1 MVIITLVIH
10 DSKLHPV
17 LLLDNEKQGT
27 LNYFD
32 DTWTRQLTTG
42 SSVFEFSVYKKTL
55 EGDNPL
61 NHKYQVLNDQ
71 AFVSFVHKDKVQLF
85 NIMQIEETET
95 TVRCYCE
102 NLNLELLNEYCNPYK
117 ATKAMSFEEYL
128 VAFDILNWGAL
139 TIGTNE
145 VNDKKLTLEWTGQD
159 TKLARLL
166 SIANNFDAEI
176 EFETQLHNNHTFKAF
191 IVNVYKEYEEGKS
204 YGVGRDKT
212 DVILRY
218 QKNISGIRKTVDK
231 RQIYNAIR
239 PYGKKTVKGERVI
252 SNPVTRK
259 VTKTVGSNRTYLGG
273 DLKYY
278 GHTIKKANVQAI
290 INYAVQYNILPSGII
305 TQLYLESYWGDS
317 TVGRRDNNWAG
328 MTGGAQTRPSGV
340 KVTTG
345 MARPANEGGTY
356 MHYASVD
363 DFLKDYTYLLAK
375 QGIYNVV
382 GKKNIAD
389 YTKGLFTAGGAKYN
403 YAEAKYQS
411 YTNLMTNIRNGIN
424 KVTGNILDTIDK
436 LWQTPVQPITAVN
449 VARRATKTIQALNE
463 ATRLKGRR
471 IGSGQCYALSGWY
484 AKKLDGAWIDS
495 SIGGIRGRIGGGMAA
510 ALIGTDYNWGAY
522 GWKLERSPNAS
533 NLQAGGIYSVK
544 ANFGAPFY
552 TGQWGH
558 TGIIKS
564 VSSTRVTVLE
574 QNFAGRM
581 YVVENSYEINA
592 FARGLQTV
600 CYPREIAQ
608 GMSVNGA
615 TTQQVSGGTQ
625 ISYEEV
631 VQEAQTESYEEEQI
645 IYIDNSIYKEWK
657 DENGKVEYYLKN
669 GFLYAPLS
677 RDRYPSVLT
686 GNETRDNWI
695 RKDMEVETDSQ
706 DVLMSTALKDLKA
719 HAYPAITYEVD
730 GYVDLEIGDVVRI
743 QDDGYQPPLI
753 LSARVVEQ
761 VLSKDNPNSNKTKF
775 SNFVEKESQLASDL
789 ISDMLRLYD
798 ESIPYEIKLATSN
811 GVAFKN
817 GTGESVLTPSLQ
829 KNGKDYEAVYFYK
842 NGDSLIDIGP
852 SLIVKASDFNHVLNV
867 TVEAYINEELV
878 ATAQVSFTDTE
889 DGTDGVGIKSTSVVY
904 GLSNS
909 ADTQPI
915 LWTGTIPVAGEGQY
929 LWTRKIT
936 DYTDDAKED
945 TIEYTYSFQGKTGV
959 AGTSIKVSKIEYQ
972 VGASGTVTPSGAWL
986 TTIPSVPD
994 GQFLWS
1000 KTTMSDNSV
1009 IYGIS
1014 KQGATGPKGDKGA
1027 DGVAGKDGVGV
1038 KTTTITYG
1046 ISANE
1051 TTQPTNWTTS
1061 VPALVKGQY
1070 LWTKT
1075 VWAYTDSTSETGYVK
1090 TYIAKDGNN
1099 GSDGIAGKDGVGIK
1113 TTTIT
1118 YKASTSGTVT
1128 PNGTWTSAI
1137 PSVPSGQFLWTKT
1150 VWTYTDNTNETGYS
1164 VAKMGEKGDKG
1175 DAGPQG
1181 PTGATGLQG
1190 PKGDQGVIGPTG
1202 ADGKPSYT
1210 HIAYATNSTGTT
1222 GFSVSDNVGK
1232 TYIGMYVD
1240 NLATDST
1247 DPKKYKWNLI
1257 KGADGAQGIAGPAG
1271 KDGKTP
1277 YWHTAY
1283 ANSADGTVDFSVSD
1297 SANKRYI
1304 GQYTDYDAIDSND
1317 PKKYRWTDMIGTVVV
1332 GTNNLING
1340 TKSFSGE
1347 DWFTSATLE
1356 DENISNY
1363 PFTFKKWISA
1373 QKVSHAKDIMVEQGV
1388 TYTFSAYVK
1397 REVAGNLY
1405 FYLYDIADG
1414 FITSDTPREAI
1425 IKNVDSNVRRFE
1437 ITFTPTKTGKIRP
1450 RFAMVSSEQGSFS
1463 TGGFMLVRGNK
1474 TGDWQES
1481 EADKASNLDSKAD
1494 GAFTV
1499 EQLNAIAEEQR
1510 LMKANLEAAAS
1521 LQEVQDKAKELL
1533 DQIKKIEDGQKV
1545 SEQTMISNA
1554 NRVVQIL
1561 AKLENVQL
1569 VTEAITQYMSYSND
1583 GLVIKMK
1590 DGTSSVRVTTDRI
1603 AFYSGG
1609 TETAFISQGYLQIE
1623 SGVFTLRLRI
1633 GSFLFEESSKG
1644 RLQIK
1649 KIRGIGG

>member
-1 MVIITLVIH
+1 
-10 DSKLHPV
+10 
-17 LLLDNEKQGT
+17 
-27 LNYFD
+27 
-32 DTWTRQLTTG
+32 
-42 SSVFEFSVYKKTL
+42 
-55 EGDNPL
+55 
-61 NHKYQVLNDQ
+61 
-71 AFVSFVHKDKVQLF
+71 
-85 NIMQIEETET
+85 
-95 TVRCYCE
+95 
-102 NLNLELLNEYCNPYK
+102 
-117 ATKAMSFEEYL
+117 
-128 VAFDILNWGAL
+128 
-139 TIGTNE
+139 
-145 VNDKKLTLEWTGQD
+145 
-159 TKLARLL
+159 
-166 SIANNFDAEI
+166 
-176 EFETQLHNNHTFKAF
+176 
-191 IVNVYKEYEEGKS
+191 
-204 YGVGRDKT
+204 
-212 DVILRY
+212 
-218 QKNISGIRKTVDK
+218 
-231 RQIYNAIR
+231 
-239 PYGKKTVKGERVI
+239 
-252 SNPVTRK
+252 
-259 VTKTVGSNRTYLGG
+259 
-273 DLKYY
+273 
-278 GHTIKKANVQAI
+278 
-290 INYAVQYNILPSGII
+290 
-305 TQLYLESYWGDS
+305 
-317 TVGRRDNNWAG
+317 
-328 MTGGAQTRPSGV
+328 
-340 KVTTG
+340 
-345 MARPANEGGTY
+345 
-356 MHYASVD
+356 
-363 DFLKDYTYLLAK
+363 
-375 QGIYNVV
+375 
-382 GKKNIAD
+382 
-389 YTKGLFTAGGAKYN
+389 
-403 YAEAKYQS
+403 
-411 YTNLMTNIRNGIN
+411 
-424 KVTGNILDTIDK
+424 
-436 LWQTPVQPITAVN
+436 
-449 VARRATKTIQALNE
+449 
-463 ATRLKGRR
+463 
-471 IGSGQCYALSGWY
+471 
-484 AKKLDGAWIDS
+484 
-495 SIGGIRGRIGGGMAA
+495 
-510 ALIGTDYNWGAY
+510 
-522 GWKLERSPNAS
+522 
-533 NLQAGGIYSVK
+533 
-544 ANFGAPFY
+544 
-552 TGQWGH
+552 
-558 TGIIKS
+558 
-564 VSSTRVTVLE
+564 STRVTVLE

>member
-1 MVIITLVIH
+1 MLTIH
-10 DSKLHPV
+10 GPDLKPV
-17 LLLDNEKQGT
+17 LFLDNDKQGA
-27 LNYFD
+27 LNYFNHK
-32 DTWTRQLTTG
+32 WYRKQKTG
-42 SSVFEFSVYKKTL
+42 SSVLEFSVYKKDL
-55 EGDNPL
+55 LGDSPL
-61 NHKYQVLNDQ
+61 SHKYHVLNDQ
-71 AFVSFVHKDKVQLF
+71 AFVSFVHKGKVQLL
-85 NIMQIEETET
+85 NIMKIDEDEKQID
-95 TVRCYCE
+95 CYCE
-102 NLNLELLNEYCNPYK
+102 NLNLELLNEYCNAYK

-128 VAFDILNWGAL
+128 VQFDILNWGAL
-139 TIGTNE
+139 TVGTNE
-145 VNDKKLTLEWTGQD
+145 VKDKKLTLEWTSQE

-176 EFETQLHNNHTFKAF
+176 EFETKLNFNHTFKQL
-191 IVNVYKEYEEGKS
+191 IINIYKEYEEGKS

-239 PYGKKTVKGERVI
+239 PYGKKTVKGERVV

-259 VTKTVGSNRTYLGG
+259 VTKTVGSNKTYLGG
-273 DLKYY
+273 DIKYY

-305 TQLYLESYWGDS
+305 TQLYLESFWGDS
-317 TVGRRDNNWAG
+317 TVGRRDNNWSG

-345 MARPANEGGTY
+345 MARPANEGGSY

-389 YTKGLFTAGGAKYN
+389 YTKGLFKVGGAKYD
-403 YAEAKYQS
+403 YAAAGYQS

-424 KVTGNILDTIDK
+424 KASGNILNTIDT
-436 LWQTPVQPITAVN
+436 LWQTPVKPITAVN

-510 ALIGTDYNWGAY
+510 ALIGTDYNWGSY
-522 GWKLERSPNAS
+522 GWKLDRSPNAG
-533 NLQAGGIYSVK
+533 NLQAGGIYNVK

-552 TGQWGH
+552 TTSWGH

-564 VSSTRVTVLE
+564 VSKTRVTVLE
-574 QNFAGRM
+574 QNYAGRM
-581 YVVENSYEINA
+581 YVMENSYEINA

-706 DVLMSTALKDLKA
+706 DVLMSTGLKDLKA
-719 HAYPAITYEVD
+719 HAYPAVTYEVD
-730 GYVDLEIGDVVRI
+730 GYVDLELGDVVRI
-743 QDDGYQPPLI
+743 QDDGYEPPLI
-753 LSARVVEQ
+753 LTARVIEQ
-761 VLSKDNPNSNKTKF
+761 EISITNPSSNKTKF

-798 ESIPYEIKLATSN
+798 ESIPYEIQLATSN

-817 GTGESVLTPSLQ
+817 GVGESVLTPSLQ

-842 NGDSLIDIGP
+842 NGDSLIEIGH
-852 SLIVKASDFNHVLNV
+852 SLTVKASDFSHVLNV
-867 TVEAYINEELV
+867 TVEAYVNEELV
-878 ATAQVSFTDTE
+878 ASTQISFTDTE
-889 DGTDGVGIKSTSVVY
+889 DG
-904 GLSNS
+904 
-909 ADTQPI
+909 
-915 LWTGTIPVAGEGQY
+915 
-929 LWTRKIT
+929 
-936 DYTDDAKED
+936 
-945 TIEYTYSFQGKTGV
+945 
-959 AGTSIKVSKIEYQ
+959 
-972 VGASGTVTPSGAWL
+972 
-986 TTIPSVPD
+986 
-994 GQFLWS
+994 
-1000 KTTMSDNSV
+1000 
-1009 IYGIS
+1009 
-1014 KQGATGPKGDKGA
+1014 
-1027 DGVAGKDGVGV
+1027 
-1038 KTTTITYG
+1038 
-1046 ISANE
+1046 
-1051 TTQPTNWTTS
+1051 
-1061 VPALVKGQY
+1061 
-1070 LWTKT
+1070 
-1075 VWAYTDSTSETGYVK
+1075 
-1090 TYIAKDGNN
+1090 
-1099 GSDGIAGKDGVGIK
+1099 
-1113 TTTIT
+1113 
-1118 YKASTSGTVT
+1118 
-1128 PNGTWTSAI
+1128 
-1137 PSVPSGQFLWTKT
+1137 
-1150 VWTYTDNTNETGYS
+1150 
-1164 VAKMGEKGDKG
+1164 EKGD
-1175 DAGPQG
+1175 
-1181 PTGATGLQG
+1181 
-1190 PKGDQGVIGPTG
+1190 
-1202 ADGKPSYT
+1202 DGKSSWT
-1210 HIAYATNSTGTT
+1210 AWANSE
-1222 GFSVSDNVGK
+1222 
-1232 TYIGMYVD
+1232 
-1240 NLATDST
+1240 
-1247 DPKKYKWNLI
+1247 
-1257 KGADGAQGIAGPAG
+1257 
-1271 KDGKTP
+1271 DGK
-1277 YWHTAY
+1277 
-1283 ANSADGTVDFSVSD
+1283 VDFSITESK
-1297 SANKRYI
+1297 NRRFI
-1304 GQYTDYDAIDSND
+1304 GTYTGIEQSTNYLDY
-1317 PKKYRWTDMIGTVVV
+1317 KWTDMVGTVVV
-1332 GTNNLING
+1332 GTNNLIDG
-1340 TKSFSGE
+1340 TKSFVGT

-1356 DENISNY
+1356 DENLSNY
-1363 PFTFKKWISA
+1363 PFTLKKWISG

-1414 FITSDTPREAI
+1414 FITSDTPRETT

-1437 ITFTPTKTGKIRP
+1437 ITFTPTKAGKIRP
-1450 RFAMVSSEQGSFS
+1450 RFAMIASEQGSFS
-1463 TGGFMLVRGNK
+1463 SGGFMLVRGNK

-1545 SEQTMISNA
+1545 SEQTMVSNA

-1561 AKLENVQL
+1561 AKLDDVQL
-1569 VTEAITQYMSYSND
+1569 VTEAITQYMSYSED

-1603 AFYSGG
+1603 SFYSGG
-1609 TETAFISQGYLQIE
+1609 TETAFISQGFLQIE

>member
-145 VNDKKLTLEWTGQD
+145 VKDKRLTLEWTGQD

-166 SIANNFDAEI
+166 SIANNFDAEV

-191 IVNVYKEYEEGKS
+191 IINIYKEYEEGKS
-204 YGVGRDKT
+204 YGVGRDRSDT
-212 DVILRY
+212 VLRY
-218 QKNISGIRKTVDK
+218 QKNIAGITKKLDK

-239 PYGKKTVKGERVI
+239 PYGKKTVKGERVV

-259 VTKTVGSNRTYLGG
+259 VTKTVGSNKTYLGG

-305 TQLYLESYWGDS
+305 TQLYLESFWGDS
-317 TVGRRDNNWAG
+317 TVGRRDNNWSG

-345 MARPANEGGTY
+345 MARPANEGGSY

-382 GKKNIAD
+382 GKKNLAD
-389 YTKGLFTAGGAKYN
+389 YTKGLFRAGGAKYD
-403 YAEAKYQS
+403 YAAAGYQS

-436 LWQTPVQPITAVN
+436 LWQTPIKPITAVN

-522 GWKLERSPNAS
+522 GWKLDRSPNAG
-533 NLQAGGIYSVK
+533 NLQAGGIYNVK

-552 TGQWGH
+552 TTQWGH

-564 VSSTRVTVLE
+564 VSKTRVTVLE
-574 QNFAGRM
+574 QNYAGRM
-581 YVVENSYEINA
+581 YVMENSYEINA

-706 DVLMSTALKDLKA
+706 DVLISTALKDLKA
-719 HAYPAITYEVD
+719 HAYPAVTYEVD
-730 GYVDLEIGDVVRI
+730 GYVDLELGDVVRI
-743 QDDGYQPPLI
+743 QDDGYEPTLI
-753 LSARVVEQ
+753 LTARVIEQ
-761 VLSKDNPNSNKTKF
+761 EISITNPSSNKTKF

-798 ESIPYEIKLATSN
+798 ESIPYEIQLATSN

-817 GTGESVLTPSLQ
+817 GVGESVLTPSLQ

-842 NGDSLIDIGP
+842 NGDSLIEIGP
-852 SLIVKASDFNHVLNV
+852 SLTVKASDFSHVLNI
-867 TVEAYINEELV
+867 TVEAYVNEELV
-878 ATAQVSFTDTE
+878 VSTQISFTDTE
-889 DGTDGVGIKSTSVVY
+889 DGTDG
-904 GLSNS
+904 
-909 ADTQPI
+909 
-915 LWTGTIPVAGEGQY
+915 
-929 LWTRKIT
+929 
-936 DYTDDAKED
+936 
-945 TIEYTYSFQGKTGV
+945 
-959 AGTSIKVSKIEYQ
+959 
-972 VGASGTVTPSGAWL
+972 
-986 TTIPSVPD
+986 
-994 GQFLWS
+994 
-1000 KTTMSDNSV
+1000 
-1009 IYGIS
+1009 
-1014 KQGATGPKGDKGA
+1014 
-1027 DGVAGKDGVGV
+1027 
-1038 KTTTITYG
+1038 
-1046 ISANE
+1046 
-1051 TTQPTNWTTS
+1051 
-1061 VPALVKGQY
+1061 
-1070 LWTKT
+1070 
-1075 VWAYTDSTSETGYVK
+1075 
-1090 TYIAKDGNN
+1090 
-1099 GSDGIAGKDGVGIK
+1099 
-1113 TTTIT
+1113 
-1118 YKASTSGTVT
+1118 
-1128 PNGTWTSAI
+1128 
-1137 PSVPSGQFLWTKT
+1137 
-1150 VWTYTDNTNETGYS
+1150 
-1164 VAKMGEKGDKG
+1164 EKGD
-1175 DAGPQG
+1175 
-1181 PTGATGLQG
+1181 
-1190 PKGDQGVIGPTG
+1190 
-1202 ADGKPSYT
+1202 DGKSSWT
-1210 HIAYATNSTGTT
+1210 AWANSE
-1222 GFSVSDNVGK
+1222 
-1232 TYIGMYVD
+1232 
-1240 NLATDST
+1240 
-1247 DPKKYKWNLI
+1247 
-1257 KGADGAQGIAGPAG
+1257 
-1271 KDGKTP
+1271 DGK
-1277 YWHTAY
+1277 
-1283 ANSADGTVDFSVSD
+1283 VDFSITESK
-1297 SANKRYI
+1297 NRRFI
-1304 GQYTDYDAIDSND
+1304 GTYTGIEQSTNYLDY
-1317 PKKYRWTDMIGTVVV
+1317 KWTDMVGTVVV
-1332 GTNNLING
+1332 GTNNLIDG
-1340 TKSFSGE
+1340 TKSFVGS

-1363 PFTFKKWISA
+1363 PFTFKKWISG
-1373 QKVSHAKDIMVEQGV
+1373 QKVSHAKDIIVEQGV

-1414 FITSDTPREAI
+1414 FITSDTARETI
-1425 IKNVDSNVRRFE
+1425 IKNVNSNVRRFE
-1437 ITFTPTKTGKIRP
+1437 ITFTPAKTGKIRP

-1463 TGGFMLVRGNK
+1463 SGGFMLVRGNK

-1494 GAFTV
+1494 GGFTV

-1545 SEQTMISNA
+1545 SEQTMVSNA

-1561 AKLENVQL
+1561 AKLDDVQL
-1569 VTEAITQYMSYSND
+1569 VTEAITQYMSYSED

-1603 AFYSGG
+1603 SFYSGG
-1609 TETAFISQGYLQIE
+1609 TETAFISQGFLQIE

>member
-32 DTWTRQLTTG
+32 DAWTRQLTTG
-42 SSVFEFSVYKKTL
+42 SSVFEFTVYKKTL

-145 VNDKKLTLEWTGQD
+145 VKDKKLTLEWTGQD

-204 YGVGRDKT
+204 YGVGRDRSDT
-212 DVILRY
+212 VLRY
-218 QKNISGIRKTVDK
+218 QKNIAGITKKLDK

-239 PYGKKTVKGERVI
+239 PYGKKTVKGERVV

-259 VTKTVGSNRTYLGG
+259 VTKAVGSNRTYLGG
-273 DLKYY
+273 DIKYY

-345 MARPANEGGTY
+345 MARPAREGGTY

-382 GKKNIAD
+382 VKKNIAD
-389 YTKGLFTAGGAKYN
+389 YTKGLFRAGGAKYD
-403 YAEAKYQS
+403 YAAAGYQS

-522 GWKLERSPNAS
+522 GWKLDRSPNAG
-533 NLQAGGIYSVK
+533 NLQAGGIYNVK

-552 TGQWGH
+552 TTQWGH

-564 VSSTRVTVLE
+564 VSKTRVTVLE
-574 QNFAGRM
+574 QNYAGRM
-581 YVVENSYEINA
+581 YVMENSYEINA

-842 NGDSLIDIGP
+842 NGDSLIDVGP

-867 TVEAYINEELV
+867 TVEAYLNEELV
-878 ATAQVSFTDTE
+878 ASTQISFTDTE
-889 DGTDGVGIKSTSVVY
+889 DG
-904 GLSNS
+904 
-909 ADTQPI
+909 AD
-915 LWTGTIPVAGEGQY
+915 
-929 LWTRKIT
+929 
-936 DYTDDAKED
+936 
-945 TIEYTYSFQGKTGV
+945 
-959 AGTSIKVSKIEYQ
+959 
-972 VGASGTVTPSGAWL
+972 
-986 TTIPSVPD
+986 
-994 GQFLWS
+994 
-1000 KTTMSDNSV
+1000 
-1009 IYGIS
+1009 
-1014 KQGATGPKGDKGA
+1014 
-1027 DGVAGKDGVGV
+1027 GKDG
-1038 KTTTITYG
+1038 
-1046 ISANE
+1046 A
-1051 TTQPTNWTTS
+1051 P
-1061 VPALVKGQY
+1061 
-1070 LWTKT
+1070 
-1075 VWAYTDSTSETGYVK
+1075 
-1090 TYIAKDGNN
+1090 
-1099 GSDGIAGKDGVGIK
+1099 
-1113 TTTIT
+1113 
-1118 YKASTSGTVT
+1118 
-1128 PNGTWTSAI
+1128 
-1137 PSVPSGQFLWTKT
+1137 
-1150 VWTYTDNTNETGYS
+1150 
-1164 VAKMGEKGDKG
+1164 
-1175 DAGPQG
+1175 GPQG
-1181 PTGATGLQG
+1181 PPGVNGLQG
-1190 PKGDQGVIGPTG
+1190 PKGDQGIQGPAG
-1202 ADGKPSYT
+1202 ADGKATYT
-1210 HIAYATNSTGTT
+1210 HIAYALDENGST

-1240 NLATDST
+1240 DNAIDSN

-1257 KGADGAQGIAGPAG
+1257 KGADGARGIQGPAG
-1271 KDGKTP
+1271 ADGKTP
-1277 YWHTAY
+1277 YWHVAY

-1304 GQYTDYDAIDSND
+1304 GQYTDYDAIDSSD
-1317 PKKYRWTDMIGTVVV
+1317 PKKYKWTDMIGTVVV
-1332 GTNNLING
+1332 GTNNLIDG

-1363 PFTFKKWISA
+1363 PFTFKKWISG

-1397 REVAGNLY
+1397 REQAGNLY
-1405 FYLYDIADG
+1405 FYLYETTDG
-1414 FITSDTPREAI
+1414 FITSDTPRETT

-1450 RFAMVSSEQGSFS
+1450 RFAMIASEQGSFS
-1463 TGGFMLVRGNK
+1463 SGGFMLVRGNK

-1494 GAFTV
+1494 GDFTV
-1499 EQLNAIAEEQR
+1499 EQLNKLAERARIAEAELQS
-1510 LMKANLEAAAS
+1510 KATLDTVNDWVKA
-1521 LQEVQDKAKELL
+1521 LQDEIKAREG
-1533 DQIKKIEDGQKV
+1533 GQKL
-1545 SEQTMISNA
+1545 SEQKLIDFSNRMIA
-1554 NRVVQIL
+1554 VQQTIGEMQIRTDFVN
-1561 AKLENVQL
+1561 KF
-1569 VTEAITQYMSYSND
+1569 MSQSED
-1583 GLVIKMK
+1583 GLVIGQK
-1590 DGTSSVRVTTDRI
+1590 DGTSSVRVDNDRI
-1603 AFYSGG
+1603 SFYSSGKEVAYIAQSVLVIDSG
-1609 TETAFISQGYLQIE
+1609 IFTTKLQI
-1623 SGVFTLRLRI
+1623 GRYRI
-1633 GSFLFEESSKG
+1633 EQYELNADINVVRYVG
-1644 RLQIK
+1644 
-1649 KIRGIGG
+1649 

>member
-145 VNDKKLTLEWTGQD
+145 VKDKKLTLEWTGQD

-176 EFETQLHNNHTFKAF
+176 EFETQLHNNYTFKAF
-191 IVNVYKEYEEGKS
+191 IINIYKEYEEGKS
-204 YGVGRDKT
+204 YGVGRDRSDT
-212 DVILRY
+212 VLRY
-218 QKNISGIRKTVDK
+218 QKNIAGITKKLDK

-239 PYGKKTVKGERVI
+239 PYGKKTVKGERVV

-259 VTKTVGSNRTYLGG
+259 VTKTVGSNKTYLGG
-273 DLKYY
+273 DIKYY

-305 TQLYLESYWGDS
+305 TQLYLESFWGDS
-317 TVGRRDNNWAG
+317 TVGRRDNNWSG

-389 YTKGLFTAGGAKYN
+389 YTKGLFRAGGAKYD
-403 YAEAKYQS
+403 YAAAGYQS

-424 KVTGNILDTIDK
+424 KVTGNILNTIDK

-449 VARRATKTIQALNE
+449 VARRATKTMQALNE

-522 GWKLERSPNAS
+522 GWKLDRSPNAG
-533 NLQAGGIYSVK
+533 NLQAGGIYNVK

-552 TGQWGH
+552 TTQWGH

-564 VSSTRVTVLE
+564 VSKTRVTVLE
-574 QNFAGRM
+574 QNFVGRM
-581 YVVENSYEINA
+581 YVVENSYDINS
-592 FARGLQTV
+592 FASGLQTV

-615 TTQQVSGGTQ
+615 TTQQVTGGTQ

-631 VQEAQTESYEEEQI
+631 VQEARTETYEEEQI
-645 IYIDNSIYKEWK
+645 IYIDNYIYKEWK

-706 DVLMSTALKDLKA
+706 EVLMSTGLKDLKA

-730 GYVDLEIGDVVRI
+730 GYVDLELGDVVRI
-743 QDDGYQPPLI
+743 QDDGYEPPLI
-753 LSARVVEQ
+753 LTARVVEQ
-761 VLSKDNPNSNKTKF
+761 EISITNPSSNKTKF

-852 SLIVKASDFNHVLNV
+852 SLIVKASDFNHVLNI
-867 TVEAYINEELV
+867 TVEAYLNEELV
-878 ATAQVSFTDTE
+878 ASTQISFTDTE
-889 DGTDGVGIKSTSVVY
+889 DG
-904 GLSNS
+904 
-909 ADTQPI
+909 AD
-915 LWTGTIPVAGEGQY
+915 
-929 LWTRKIT
+929 
-936 DYTDDAKED
+936 
-945 TIEYTYSFQGKTGV
+945 
-959 AGTSIKVSKIEYQ
+959 
-972 VGASGTVTPSGAWL
+972 
-986 TTIPSVPD
+986 
-994 GQFLWS
+994 
-1000 KTTMSDNSV
+1000 
-1009 IYGIS
+1009 
-1014 KQGATGPKGDKGA
+1014 
-1027 DGVAGKDGVGV
+1027 GKDGL
-1038 KTTTITYG
+1038 
-1046 ISANE
+1046 
-1051 TTQPTNWTTS
+1051 P
-1061 VPALVKGQY
+1061 
-1070 LWTKT
+1070 
-1075 VWAYTDSTSETGYVK
+1075 
-1090 TYIAKDGNN
+1090 
-1099 GSDGIAGKDGVGIK
+1099 
-1113 TTTIT
+1113 
-1118 YKASTSGTVT
+1118 
-1128 PNGTWTSAI
+1128 
-1137 PSVPSGQFLWTKT
+1137 
-1150 VWTYTDNTNETGYS
+1150 
-1164 VAKMGEKGDKG
+1164 
-1175 DAGPQG
+1175 GPQG
-1181 PTGATGLQG
+1181 PPGIDGLQG
-1190 PKGDQGVIGPTG
+1190 PRGEQGIPGPAG
-1202 ADGKPSYT
+1202 ADGKATYT
-1210 HIAYATNSTGTT
+1210 HIAYALDETGTT
-1222 GFSVSDNVGK
+1222 GFSVSDNTGK

-1240 NLATDST
+1240 DNIIDSN

-1257 KGADGAQGIAGPAG
+1257 KGADGARGIQGPAG
-1271 KDGKTP
+1271 ADGKTP
-1277 YWHTAY
+1277 YWHVAY
-1283 ANSADGTVDFSVSD
+1283 ANSSDGKTDFSVTD
-1297 SANKRYI
+1297 SLNKRYI
-1304 GQYTDYDAIDSND
+1304 GQYTDYIAIDSSD
-1317 PKKYRWTDMIGTVVV
+1317 PTKYRWTDMVGTVVV
-1332 GTNNLING
+1332 GTNNLIDG
-1340 TKSFSGE
+1340 TKSFVGS

-1363 PFTFKKWISA
+1363 PFTFKKWISG
-1373 QKVSHAKDIMVEQGV
+1373 QKVSHAKDIIVEQGV

-1414 FITSDTPREAI
+1414 FITSDTPRETI

-1437 ITFTPTKTGKIRP
+1437 ITFTPTKTGRIRP

-1463 TGGFMLVRGNK
+1463 SGGFMLVRGNK

-1494 GAFTV
+1494 EAFTV
-1499 EQLNAIAEEQR
+1499 EQLNALAERARIAEAELQS
-1510 LMKANLEAAAS
+1510 KATLDTVNDWVKA
-1521 LQEVQDKAKELL
+1521 LQDEIKAREG
-1533 DQIKKIEDGQKV
+1533 GQKL
-1545 SEQTMISNA
+1545 SEQKLIDFSNRMIA
-1554 NRVVQIL
+1554 VQQTIGEMQIRTDFVN
-1561 AKLENVQL
+1561 KF
-1569 VTEAITQYMSYSND
+1569 MSQSED
-1583 GLVIKMK
+1583 GLVIGQK
-1590 DGTSSVRVTTDRI
+1590 DGTSSVRVDNDRI
-1603 AFYSGG
+1603 SFYSSGKEVAYIAQSVLVIDSG
-1609 TETAFISQGYLQIE
+1609 IFTTKLQI
-1623 SGVFTLRLRI
+1623 GRYRI
-1633 GSFLFEESSKG
+1633 EQYELNPDINVVRYVG
-1644 RLQIK
+1644 
-1649 KIRGIGG
+1649 

>member
-17 LLLDNEKQGT
+17 LLLDNDKQGA
-27 LNYFD
+27 LNYYD
-32 DTWTRQLTTG
+32 DLWTRQLTTG
-42 SSVFEFSVYKKTL
+42 SSAFEFSVYKK
-55 EGDNPL
+55 DNPL
-61 NHKYQVLNDQ
+61 NHKYHALNDQ
-71 AFVSFVHKDKVQLF
+71 AFVSFVHKGKVQLF
-85 NIMQIEETET
+85 NIMQVEETET
-95 TVRCYCE
+95 KIRCLCE
-102 NLNLELLNEYCNPYK
+102 NLNLELLNEYCNAYK

-128 VAFDILNWGAL
+128 VEFDILNWGAL

-145 VNDKKLTLEWTGQD
+145 VKDKKLTLEWTGQD

-166 SIANNFDAEI
+166 SIANNFDAEV

-191 IVNVYKEYEEGKS
+191 IINIYKEYEEGKS
-204 YGVGRDKT
+204 YGVGRDRSDT
-212 DVILRY
+212 VLRY
-218 QKNISGIRKTVDK
+218 QKNIAGITKKLDK

-239 PYGKKTVKGERVI
+239 PYGKKTVKGERVV

-273 DLKYY
+273 DIKYY

-317 TVGRRDNNWAG
+317 TVGRRDNNWSG

-389 YTKGLFTAGGAKYN
+389 YTKGLFRAGGAKYD
-403 YAEAKYQS
+403 YAAAGYQS

-510 ALIGTDYNWGAY
+510 ALIGTDYNWGSY
-522 GWKLERSPNAS
+522 GWKVDKSPNAG
-533 NLQAGGIYSVK
+533 NLKAGGIYNVR
-544 ANFGAPFY
+544 ANRGAPFY
-552 TGQWGH
+552 TTGWGH

-564 VSSTRVTVLE
+564 VSKTRVTVLE
-574 QNFAGRM
+574 QNFVGRM
-581 YVVENSYEINA
+581 YVVENSYDINS
-592 FARGLQTV
+592 FASGLQTV

-615 TTQQVSGGTQ
+615 TTQQITGGTQ

-631 VQEAQTESYEEEQI
+631 VQEAQTETYEEEQI

-706 DVLMSTALKDLKA
+706 DVLISTALKDLKA
-719 HAYPAITYEVD
+719 HAYPAVTYEVD
-730 GYVDLEIGDVVRI
+730 GYVDLELGDVVRI
-743 QDDGYQPPLI
+743 QDDGYEPPLI
-753 LSARVVEQ
+753 LTARVVEQ
-761 VLSKDNPNSNKTKF
+761 EISITNPSSNKTKF

-817 GTGESVLTPSLQ
+817 GTGESVLNPSLQ

-852 SLIVKASDFNHVLNV
+852 SLIVKASDFNHVLNI
-867 TVEAYINEELV
+867 TVEAYVNEELV
-878 ATAQVSFTDTE
+878 ASTQISFTDTE
-889 DGTDGVGIKSTSVVY
+889 DG
-904 GLSNS
+904 
-909 ADTQPI
+909 
-915 LWTGTIPVAGEGQY
+915 
-929 LWTRKIT
+929 
-936 DYTDDAKED
+936 
-945 TIEYTYSFQGKTGV
+945 
-959 AGTSIKVSKIEYQ
+959 
-972 VGASGTVTPSGAWL
+972 
-986 TTIPSVPD
+986 
-994 GQFLWS
+994 
-1000 KTTMSDNSV
+1000 
-1009 IYGIS
+1009 
-1014 KQGATGPKGDKGA
+1014 
-1027 DGVAGKDGVGV
+1027 
-1038 KTTTITYG
+1038 
-1046 ISANE
+1046 
-1051 TTQPTNWTTS
+1051 
-1061 VPALVKGQY
+1061 
-1070 LWTKT
+1070 
-1075 VWAYTDSTSETGYVK
+1075 
-1090 TYIAKDGNN
+1090 
-1099 GSDGIAGKDGVGIK
+1099 
-1113 TTTIT
+1113 
-1118 YKASTSGTVT
+1118 
-1128 PNGTWTSAI
+1128 
-1137 PSVPSGQFLWTKT
+1137 
-1150 VWTYTDNTNETGYS
+1150 
-1164 VAKMGEKGDKG
+1164 EKGD
-1175 DAGPQG
+1175 
-1181 PTGATGLQG
+1181 
-1190 PKGDQGVIGPTG
+1190 
-1202 ADGKPSYT
+1202 DGKSSWT
-1210 HIAYATNSTGTT
+1210 AWANSE
-1222 GFSVSDNVGK
+1222 
-1232 TYIGMYVD
+1232 
-1240 NLATDST
+1240 
-1247 DPKKYKWNLI
+1247 
-1257 KGADGAQGIAGPAG
+1257 
-1271 KDGKTP
+1271 DGK
-1277 YWHTAY
+1277 
-1283 ANSADGTVDFSVSD
+1283 VDFSITESK
-1297 SANKRYI
+1297 NRRFI
-1304 GQYTDYDAIDSND
+1304 GTYTGIEQSTNYLDY
-1317 PKKYRWTDMIGTVVV
+1317 KWTDMVGTVVV
-1332 GTNNLING
+1332 GTNNLIDG
-1340 TKSFSGE
+1340 TKSFVGS

-1363 PFTFKKWISA
+1363 PFTFKKWISG
-1373 QKVSHAKDIMVEQGV
+1373 QKVSHAKDIIVDQGV

-1414 FITSDTPREAI
+1414 FITSDTPRETI

-1450 RFAMVSSEQGSFS
+1450 LFAMVSSEQGSFS
-1463 TGGFMLVRGNK
+1463 SGGFMLVRGNK

-1499 EQLNAIAEEQR
+1499 EQLNALAERARIAEAELQS
-1510 LMKANLEAAAS
+1510 KATLDTVNDWVKA
-1521 LQEVQDKAKELL
+1521 LQDEIKARE
-1533 DQIKKIEDGQKV
+1533 EGQKL
-1545 SEQTMISNA
+1545 SEQKLIDSSNRMIA
-1554 NRVVQIL
+1554 VQQTIGEMQVRTDFVN
-1561 AKLENVQL
+1561 KF
-1569 VTEAITQYMSYSND
+1569 MSQSED
-1583 GLVIKMK
+1583 GLVIGQK
-1590 DGTSSVRVTTDRI
+1590 DGTSSVRVDNDRI
-1603 AFYSGG
+1603 SFYSSGKEVAYIAQSVLVIDSG
-1609 TETAFISQGYLQIE
+1609 IFTTKLQI
-1623 SGVFTLRLRI
+1623 GRYRI
-1633 GSFLFEESSKG
+1633 EQYELNPDINVVRYVG
-1644 RLQIK
+1644 
-1649 KIRGIGG
+1649 

>member
-1 MVIITLVIH
+1 M
-10 DSKLHPV
+10 
-17 LLLDNEKQGT
+17 DNDKQGA
-27 LNYFD
+27 LNYFNHK
-32 DTWTRQLTTG
+32 WYRKQKTG
-42 SSVFEFSVYKKTL
+42 SSVLEFSVYKKDL
-55 EGDNPL
+55 LGDSPL
-61 NHKYQVLNDQ
+61 SHKYHVLNDQ
-71 AFVSFVHKDKVQLF
+71 AFVSFVHKGKVQLL
-85 NIMQIEETET
+85 NIMKIDEDEKQID
-95 TVRCYCE
+95 CYCE
-102 NLNLELLNEYCNPYK
+102 NLNLELLNEYCNAYK

-128 VAFDILNWGAL
+128 VQFDILSWGAL
-139 TIGTNE
+139 TVGTNE
-145 VNDKKLTLEWTGQD
+145 VKDKKLTLEWTSQE

-176 EFETQLHNNHTFKAF
+176 EFETKLNFNHTFKQL
-191 IVNVYKEYEEGKS
+191 IINIYKEYEEGKS

-317 TVGRRDNNWAG
+317 AVGRRDNNWAG

-389 YTKGLFTAGGAKYN
+389 YTKGLFKVGGAKYD
-403 YAEAKYQS
+403 YAAAGYQS

-424 KVTGNILDTIDK
+424 KASGNILNTIDT
-436 LWQTPVQPITAVN
+436 LWQTPVKPITSATT
-449 VARRATKTIQALNE
+449 AKRATKTIQAINE
-463 ATRLKGRR
+463 ATKLKGRR

-495 SIGGIRGRIGGGMAA
+495 SIGGIRGRIGDGMAA

-522 GWKLERSPNAS
+522 GWKVDKSPNAG
-533 NLQAGGIYSVK
+533 NLKAGGIYNVR
-544 ANFGAPFY
+544 ANRGAPFY
-552 TGQWGH
+552 TTGWGH

-564 VSSTRVTVLE
+564 VSKTRVTVLE

-608 GMSVNGA
+608 GMAVNGA

-706 DVLMSTALKDLKA
+706 DVLISTALKDLKA

-730 GYVDLEIGDVVRI
+730 GYVDLELGDVVRI
-743 QDDGYQPPLI
+743 QDDGYEPPLI
-753 LSARVVEQ
+753 LTARVTEQ
-761 VLSKDNPNSNKTKF
+761 EISSTNPNSNKTKF
-775 SNFVEKESQLASDL
+775 SNFVEKESQLATDL

-798 ESIPYEIKLATSN
+798 ESIPYEITLATSN

-852 SLIVKASDFNHVLNV
+852 SLIVKASDFNHVLNI
-867 TVEAYINEELV
+867 TVEAYLNEELV
-878 ATAQVSFTDTE
+878 ASTQISFTDTE
-889 DGTDGVGIKSTSVVY
+889 DG
-904 GLSNS
+904 
-909 ADTQPI
+909 
-915 LWTGTIPVAGEGQY
+915 
-929 LWTRKIT
+929 
-936 DYTDDAKED
+936 
-945 TIEYTYSFQGKTGV
+945 
-959 AGTSIKVSKIEYQ
+959 
-972 VGASGTVTPSGAWL
+972 
-986 TTIPSVPD
+986 
-994 GQFLWS
+994 
-1000 KTTMSDNSV
+1000 
-1009 IYGIS
+1009 
-1014 KQGATGPKGDKGA
+1014 
-1027 DGVAGKDGVGV
+1027 
-1038 KTTTITYG
+1038 
-1046 ISANE
+1046 
-1051 TTQPTNWTTS
+1051 
-1061 VPALVKGQY
+1061 
-1070 LWTKT
+1070 
-1075 VWAYTDSTSETGYVK
+1075 
-1090 TYIAKDGNN
+1090 
-1099 GSDGIAGKDGVGIK
+1099 
-1113 TTTIT
+1113 
-1118 YKASTSGTVT
+1118 
-1128 PNGTWTSAI
+1128 
-1137 PSVPSGQFLWTKT
+1137 
-1150 VWTYTDNTNETGYS
+1150 
-1164 VAKMGEKGDKG
+1164 EKGD
-1175 DAGPQG
+1175 
-1181 PTGATGLQG
+1181 
-1190 PKGDQGVIGPTG
+1190 
-1202 ADGKPSYT
+1202 DGKSSWT
-1210 HIAYATNSTGTT
+1210 AWANSE
-1222 GFSVSDNVGK
+1222 
-1232 TYIGMYVD
+1232 
-1240 NLATDST
+1240 
-1247 DPKKYKWNLI
+1247 
-1257 KGADGAQGIAGPAG
+1257 
-1271 KDGKTP
+1271 DGK
-1277 YWHTAY
+1277 
-1283 ANSADGTVDFSVSD
+1283 VDFSITESK
-1297 SANKRYI
+1297 NRRFI
-1304 GQYTDYDAIDSND
+1304 GTYTGIEQSTNYLDY
-1317 PKKYRWTDMIGTVVV
+1317 KWTDMVGTVVV
-1332 GTNNLING
+1332 GTNNLIDG
-1340 TKSFSGE
+1340 TKSFVGT

-1356 DENISNY
+1356 DENLSNY
-1363 PFTFKKWISA
+1363 PFTLKKWTSG
-1373 QKVSHAKDIMVEQGV
+1373 QKVSHTKDIMVEQGV
-1388 TYTFSAYVK
+1388 TYTFSAYIK
-1397 REVAGNLY
+1397 REQAGNLY
-1405 FYLYDIADG
+1405 FYLYDETDG
-1414 FITSDTPREAI
+1414 FITSDTQRETI
-1425 IKNVDSNVRRFE
+1425 IKNVDSSLRRFE
-1437 ITFTPTKTGKIRP
+1437 ITFTPAKTGKIRP

-1463 TGGFMLVRGNK
+1463 SGGFMLVRGNK

-1499 EQLNAIAEEQR
+1499 EQLNALAERARIAETELQA
-1510 LMKANLEAAAS
+1510 KATLETVNEWVQA
-1521 LQEVQDKAKELL
+1521 LQDEIKAR
-1533 DQIKKIEDGQKV
+1533 QAGQKI
-1545 SEQTMISNA
+1545 SEQKLIEASNRMVA
-1554 NRVVQIL
+1554 VQQNIGEMQIRTDFVN
-1561 AKLENVQL
+1561 KF
-1569 VTEAITQYMSYSND
+1569 MSQSED
-1583 GLVIKMK
+1583 GLVIGQK
-1590 DGTSSVRVTTDRI
+1590 DGTSSVRVDNDRI
-1603 AFYSGG
+1603 SFYSSGKEVAYIAQSVLVIDSG
-1609 TETAFISQGYLQIE
+1609 IFTTKLQI
-1623 SGVFTLRLRI
+1623 GRYRI
-1633 GSFLFEESSKG
+1633 EQYELNADINVVRYVG
-1644 RLQIK
+1644 
-1649 KIRGIGG
+1649 

>member
-1 MVIITLVIH
+1 MVVITLVIH
-10 DSKLHPV
+10 DAKLHPV
-17 LLLDNEKQGT
+17 LLLDNERQGA
-27 LNYFD
+27 LNYYD
-32 DTWTRQLTTG
+32 DLWTRQLTTG

-55 EGDNPL
+55 LGDNPL

-71 AFVSFVHKDKVQLF
+71 AFVSFVHNDKVQLF
-85 NIMQIEETET
+85 NIMQVEETET
-95 TVRCYCE
+95 TIRCFCE
-102 NLNLELLNEYCNPYK
+102 NLNLELLNEYCNAYK

-128 VAFDILNWGAL
+128 VQFDILNWGAL

-145 VNDKKLTLEWTGQD
+145 VKDKKLTLEWTGQD

-191 IVNVYKEYEEGKS
+191 IINIYKEYEEGKS
-204 YGVGRDKT
+204 YGVGRDRSDT
-212 DVILRY
+212 VLRY
-218 QKNISGIRKTVDK
+218 QKNISGITKKLDK

-259 VTKTVGSNRTYLGG
+259 VTKAVGSNRTYLGG
-273 DLKYY
+273 DIKYY

-389 YTKGLFTAGGAKYN
+389 YTKGLFRAGGAKYD
-403 YAEAKYQS
+403 YAAAGYQS

-424 KVTGNILDTIDK
+424 KVTGNILNTIDK

-449 VARRATKTIQALNE
+449 VARRATKTMQALNE

-522 GWKLERSPNAS
+522 GWKVDKSPNAG
-533 NLQAGGIYSVK
+533 NLKAGGIYNVR
-544 ANFGAPFY
+544 ANRGAPFY
-552 TGQWGH
+552 TTGWGH

-564 VSSTRVTVLE
+564 VSKTRVTVLE

-608 GMSVNGA
+608 GMAVNGA

-706 DVLMSTALKDLKA
+706 EVLMSTGLKDLKA

-730 GYVDLEIGDVVRI
+730 GYVDLELGDVVRI
-743 QDDGYQPPLI
+743 QDDGYEPPLI
-753 LSARVVEQ
+753 LTARVVEQ
-761 VLSKDNPNSNKTKF
+761 EISITNPSSNKTKF

-842 NGDSLIDIGP
+842 NGDSLIDVGP
-852 SLIVKASDFNHVLNV
+852 SLTVKASDFNHVLNI
-867 TVEAYINEELV
+867 TVEAYVNEELV
-878 ATAQVSFTDTE
+878 ASTQISFTDTE
-889 DGTDGVGIKSTSVVY
+889 DG
-904 GLSNS
+904 
-909 ADTQPI
+909 
-915 LWTGTIPVAGEGQY
+915 
-929 LWTRKIT
+929 
-936 DYTDDAKED
+936 
-945 TIEYTYSFQGKTGV
+945 
-959 AGTSIKVSKIEYQ
+959 
-972 VGASGTVTPSGAWL
+972 
-986 TTIPSVPD
+986 
-994 GQFLWS
+994 
-1000 KTTMSDNSV
+1000 
-1009 IYGIS
+1009 
-1014 KQGATGPKGDKGA
+1014 
-1027 DGVAGKDGVGV
+1027 
-1038 KTTTITYG
+1038 
-1046 ISANE
+1046 
-1051 TTQPTNWTTS
+1051 
-1061 VPALVKGQY
+1061 
-1070 LWTKT
+1070 
-1075 VWAYTDSTSETGYVK
+1075 
-1090 TYIAKDGNN
+1090 
-1099 GSDGIAGKDGVGIK
+1099 
-1113 TTTIT
+1113 
-1118 YKASTSGTVT
+1118 
-1128 PNGTWTSAI
+1128 
-1137 PSVPSGQFLWTKT
+1137 
-1150 VWTYTDNTNETGYS
+1150 
-1164 VAKMGEKGDKG
+1164 EKGD
-1175 DAGPQG
+1175 
-1181 PTGATGLQG
+1181 
-1190 PKGDQGVIGPTG
+1190 
-1202 ADGKPSYT
+1202 DGKSSWT
-1210 HIAYATNSTGTT
+1210 AWANSE
-1222 GFSVSDNVGK
+1222 
-1232 TYIGMYVD
+1232 
-1240 NLATDST
+1240 
-1247 DPKKYKWNLI
+1247 
-1257 KGADGAQGIAGPAG
+1257 
-1271 KDGKTP
+1271 DGK
-1277 YWHTAY
+1277 
-1283 ANSADGTVDFSVSD
+1283 VDFSITESK
-1297 SANKRYI
+1297 NRRFI
-1304 GQYTDYDAIDSND
+1304 GTYTGIEQSTNYLDY
-1317 PKKYRWTDMIGTVVV
+1317 KWTDMVGTVVV
-1332 GTNNLING
+1332 GTNNLIDG
-1340 TKSFSGE
+1340 TKSFFGT

-1356 DENISNY
+1356 DENLSNY
-1363 PFTFKKWISA
+1363 PFTLKKWISG

-1414 FITSDTPREAI
+1414 FITSDTPRETI
-1425 IKNVDSNVRRFE
+1425 IKNVDSSLRRFE

-1463 TGGFMLVRGNK
+1463 SGGFMLVRGNK

-1481 EADKASNLDSKAD
+1481 EVDKASNLDSKAD
-1494 GAFTV
+1494 GDFTV
-1499 EQLNAIAEEQR
+1499 EQLNKLAERARIAEAELQS
-1510 LMKANLEAAAS
+1510 KATLDTVNGWVKA
-1521 LQEVQDKAKELL
+1521 LQDEIKARE
-1533 DQIKKIEDGQKV
+1533 EGQKL
-1545 SEQTMISNA
+1545 SEQKLIDASNRMIA
-1554 NRVVQIL
+1554 VQQTIGEMQVRTDFVN
-1561 AKLENVQL
+1561 KF
-1569 VTEAITQYMSYSND
+1569 MSQSED
-1583 GLVIKMK
+1583 GLVIGQK
-1590 DGTSSVRVTTDRI
+1590 DGTSSVRVDNDRI
-1603 AFYSGG
+1603 SFYSSGKEVAYIAQSVLVIDSG
-1609 TETAFISQGYLQIE
+1609 IFTTKLQI
-1623 SGVFTLRLRI
+1623 GRYRI
-1633 GSFLFEESSKG
+1633 EQYELNPDINVVRYVG
-1644 RLQIK
+1644 
-1649 KIRGIGG
+1649 

>member
-145 VNDKKLTLEWTGQD
+145 VKDKKLTLEWTGQD

-176 EFETQLHNNHTFKAF
+176 EFETQLHNNYTFKAF
-191 IVNVYKEYEEGKS
+191 IINIYKEYEEGKS
-204 YGVGRDKT
+204 YGVGRDRSDT
-212 DVILRY
+212 VLRY
-218 QKNISGIRKTVDK
+218 QKNIAGITKKLDK

-239 PYGKKTVKGERVI
+239 PYGKKTVKGERVV

-259 VTKTVGSNRTYLGG
+259 VTKTVGSNKTYLGG
-273 DLKYY
+273 DIKYY

-305 TQLYLESYWGDS
+305 TQLYLESFWGDS
-317 TVGRRDNNWAG
+317 TVGKRDNNWAG
-328 MTGGAQTRPSGV
+328 MSGGAQTRPSGV

-389 YTKGLFTAGGAKYN
+389 YTKGLFRAGGAKYD
-403 YAEAKYQS
+403 YAAAGYQS

-449 VARRATKTIQALNE
+449 VARRATKTMQALNE

-510 ALIGTDYNWGAY
+510 ALIGTDYNWGSY
-522 GWKLERSPNAS
+522 GWKVDKSPNAG
-533 NLQAGGIYSVK
+533 NLKAGGIYNVR
-544 ANFGAPFY
+544 ANRGAPFY
-552 TGQWGH
+552 TTGWGH

-564 VSSTRVTVLE
+564 VSKTRVTVLE
-574 QNFAGRM
+574 QNFVGRM
-581 YVVENSYEINA
+581 YVVENSYDINS
-592 FARGLQTV
+592 FASGLQTV

-615 TTQQVSGGTQ
+615 TTQQITGGTQ

-631 VQEAQTESYEEEQI
+631 VQEAQTETYEEEQI

-706 DVLMSTALKDLKA
+706 DVLISTALKDLKA
-719 HAYPAITYEVD
+719 HAYPAVTYEVD
-730 GYVDLEIGDVVRI
+730 GYVDLELGDVVRI
-743 QDDGYQPPLI
+743 QDDGYEPPLI
-753 LSARVVEQ
+753 LTARVTEQ
-761 VLSKDNPNSNKTKF
+761 EISITNPSSNKTKF

-798 ESIPYEIKLATSN
+798 ESIPYDIQLATSN

-817 GTGESVLTPSLQ
+817 GVGESVLTPNLQ
-829 KNGKDYEAVYFYK
+829 KNGKDYDAIYFYK
-842 NGDSLIDIGP
+842 NGDSLIEIGP
-852 SLIVKASDFNHVLNV
+852 SLTVKASDFNHVLNI
-867 TVEAYINEELV
+867 TVEAYVNEELV
-878 ATAQVSFTDTE
+878 ASTQISFTDTE
-889 DGTDGVGIKSTSVVY
+889 DG
-904 GLSNS
+904 
-909 ADTQPI
+909 
-915 LWTGTIPVAGEGQY
+915 
-929 LWTRKIT
+929 
-936 DYTDDAKED
+936 
-945 TIEYTYSFQGKTGV
+945 
-959 AGTSIKVSKIEYQ
+959 
-972 VGASGTVTPSGAWL
+972 
-986 TTIPSVPD
+986 
-994 GQFLWS
+994 
-1000 KTTMSDNSV
+1000 
-1009 IYGIS
+1009 
-1014 KQGATGPKGDKGA
+1014 
-1027 DGVAGKDGVGV
+1027 
-1038 KTTTITYG
+1038 
-1046 ISANE
+1046 
-1051 TTQPTNWTTS
+1051 
-1061 VPALVKGQY
+1061 
-1070 LWTKT
+1070 
-1075 VWAYTDSTSETGYVK
+1075 
-1090 TYIAKDGNN
+1090 
-1099 GSDGIAGKDGVGIK
+1099 
-1113 TTTIT
+1113 
-1118 YKASTSGTVT
+1118 
-1128 PNGTWTSAI
+1128 
-1137 PSVPSGQFLWTKT
+1137 
-1150 VWTYTDNTNETGYS
+1150 
-1164 VAKMGEKGDKG
+1164 EKGD
-1175 DAGPQG
+1175 
-1181 PTGATGLQG
+1181 
-1190 PKGDQGVIGPTG
+1190 
-1202 ADGKPSYT
+1202 DGKSSWT
-1210 HIAYATNSTGTT
+1210 AWANSE
-1222 GFSVSDNVGK
+1222 
-1232 TYIGMYVD
+1232 
-1240 NLATDST
+1240 
-1247 DPKKYKWNLI
+1247 
-1257 KGADGAQGIAGPAG
+1257 
-1271 KDGKTP
+1271 DGK
-1277 YWHTAY
+1277 
-1283 ANSADGTVDFSVSD
+1283 VDFSITESK
-1297 SANKRYI
+1297 NRRFI
-1304 GQYTDYDAIDSND
+1304 GTYTGIEQSTNYLDY
-1317 PKKYRWTDMIGTVVV
+1317 KWTDMVGTVVV
-1332 GTNNLING
+1332 GTNNLIDG
-1340 TKSFSGE
+1340 TKSFVGT

-1356 DENISNY
+1356 DENLSNY
-1363 PFTFKKWISA
+1363 PFTLKKWTSG
-1373 QKVSHAKDIMVEQGV
+1373 QKVSHTKDIMVEQGV
-1388 TYTFSAYVK
+1388 TYTFSAYIK
-1397 REVAGNLY
+1397 REQAGNLY
-1405 FYLYDIADG
+1405 FYLYDETDG
-1414 FITSDTPREAI
+1414 FITSDTQRETI
-1425 IKNVDSNVRRFE
+1425 IKNVDSSLRRFE
-1437 ITFTPTKTGKIRP
+1437 ITFTPAKTGKIRP

-1463 TGGFMLVRGNK
+1463 SGGFMLVRGNK

-1499 EQLNAIAEEQR
+1499 EQLNALAERARIAETELQA
-1510 LMKANLEAAAS
+1510 KATLETVNEWVQA
-1521 LQEVQDKAKELL
+1521 LQDEIKAR
-1533 DQIKKIEDGQKV
+1533 QAGQKI
-1545 SEQTMISNA
+1545 SEQKLIEASNRMVA
-1554 NRVVQIL
+1554 VQQNIGEMQIRTDFVN
-1561 AKLENVQL
+1561 KF
-1569 VTEAITQYMSYSND
+1569 MSQSED
-1583 GLVIKMK
+1583 GLVIGQK
-1590 DGTSSVRVTTDRI
+1590 DGTSSVRVDNDRI
-1603 AFYSGG
+1603 SFYSSGKEVAYIAQSVLVIDSG
-1609 TETAFISQGYLQIE
+1609 IFTTKLQI
-1623 SGVFTLRLRI
+1623 GRYRI
-1633 GSFLFEESSKG
+1633 EQYELNADINVVRYVG
-1644 RLQIK
+1644 
-1649 KIRGIGG
+1649 

>member
-1 MVIITLVIH
+1 MVVITLVIH
-10 DSKLHPV
+10 DAKLHPV
-17 LLLDNEKQGT
+17 LLLDNDKQGA
-27 LNYFD
+27 LNYYD
-32 DTWTRQLTTG
+32 DLWTRQLTTG
-42 SSVFEFSVYKKTL
+42 SSAFEFSVYKKTL
-55 EGDNPL
+55 LGDNPL
-61 NHKYQVLNDQ
+61 NHKYHALNDQ
-71 AFVSFVHKDKVQLF
+71 AFVSFVHKGKVQLF
-85 NIMQIEETET
+85 NIMQVEETET
-95 TVRCYCE
+95 KIRCLCE
-102 NLNLELLNEYCNPYK
+102 NLNLELLNEYCNAYK

-145 VNDKKLTLEWTGQD
+145 VKDKKLTLEWTGQD

-204 YGVGRDKT
+204 YGVGRDRSDT
-212 DVILRY
+212 VLRY
-218 QKNISGIRKTVDK
+218 QKNIAGITKKLDK

-239 PYGKKTVKGERVI
+239 PYGKKTVKGERVV

-259 VTKTVGSNRTYLGG
+259 VTKTVGSNKTYLGG
-273 DLKYY
+273 DIKYY

-305 TQLYLESYWGDS
+305 TQLYLESFWGDS
-317 TVGRRDNNWAG
+317 TVGKRDNNWAG
-328 MTGGAQTRPSGV
+328 MSGGAQTRPSGV

-389 YTKGLFTAGGAKYN
+389 YTKGLFRAGGAKYD
-403 YAEAKYQS
+403 YAAAGYQS

-424 KVTGNILDTIDK
+424 KVTGNILNTIDK
-436 LWQTPVQPITAVN
+436 LWQTPVKPITAVN
-449 VARRATKTIQALNE
+449 VARRATKTIQAINE
-463 ATRLKGRR
+463 ATKLKGRR

-522 GWKLERSPNAS
+522 GWKVDKSPNAG
-533 NLQAGGIYSVK
+533 NLKAGGIYNVR
-544 ANFGAPFY
+544 ANRGAPFY
-552 TGQWGH
+552 TTGWGH

-564 VSSTRVTVLE
+564 VSKTRVTVLE
-574 QNFAGRM
+574 QNYAGRM
-581 YVVENSYEINA
+581 YVMENSYEINA

-608 GMSVNGA
+608 GMAVNGA

-706 DVLMSTALKDLKA
+706 EVLMSTGLKDLKA

-730 GYVDLEIGDVVRI
+730 GYVDLELGDVVRI
-743 QDDGYQPPLI
+743 QDDGYEPPLI
-753 LSARVVEQ
+753 LTARVVEQ
-761 VLSKDNPNSNKTKF
+761 EISITNPSSNKTKF

-852 SLIVKASDFNHVLNV
+852 SLIVKASDFNHVLNI
-867 TVEAYINEELV
+867 TVEAYLNEELV
-878 ATAQVSFTDTE
+878 ASTQISFTDTE
-889 DGTDGVGIKSTSVVY
+889 DG
-904 GLSNS
+904 
-909 ADTQPI
+909 
-915 LWTGTIPVAGEGQY
+915 
-929 LWTRKIT
+929 
-936 DYTDDAKED
+936 
-945 TIEYTYSFQGKTGV
+945 
-959 AGTSIKVSKIEYQ
+959 
-972 VGASGTVTPSGAWL
+972 
-986 TTIPSVPD
+986 
-994 GQFLWS
+994 
-1000 KTTMSDNSV
+1000 
-1009 IYGIS
+1009 
-1014 KQGATGPKGDKGA
+1014 
-1027 DGVAGKDGVGV
+1027 
-1038 KTTTITYG
+1038 
-1046 ISANE
+1046 
-1051 TTQPTNWTTS
+1051 
-1061 VPALVKGQY
+1061 
-1070 LWTKT
+1070 
-1075 VWAYTDSTSETGYVK
+1075 
-1090 TYIAKDGNN
+1090 
-1099 GSDGIAGKDGVGIK
+1099 
-1113 TTTIT
+1113 
-1118 YKASTSGTVT
+1118 
-1128 PNGTWTSAI
+1128 
-1137 PSVPSGQFLWTKT
+1137 
-1150 VWTYTDNTNETGYS
+1150 
-1164 VAKMGEKGDKG
+1164 
-1175 DAGPQG
+1175 
-1181 PTGATGLQG
+1181 
-1190 PKGDQGVIGPTG
+1190 
-1202 ADGKPSYT
+1202 ADGKATYT
-1210 HIAYATNSTGTT
+1210 HIAYALDENGST

-1240 NLATDST
+1240 DNIIDSN

-1257 KGADGAQGIAGPAG
+1257 KGADGARGIQGPAG
-1271 KDGKTP
+1271 ADGKTP
-1277 YWHTAY
+1277 YWHVAY
-1283 ANSADGTVDFSVSD
+1283 ANSSDGTVDFSVSD

-1304 GQYTDYDAIDSND
+1304 GQYTDYDAIDSSD
-1317 PKKYRWTDMIGTVVV
+1317 PKKYRWTDMVGTVVV
-1332 GTNNLING
+1332 GTNNLIDG
-1340 TKSFSGE
+1340 TKSFFGT

-1356 DENISNY
+1356 DENLSNC
-1363 PFTFKKWISA
+1363 PFTLKKWISG

-1414 FITSDTPREAI
+1414 FITSDTPRETI
-1425 IKNVDSNVRRFE
+1425 IKNVDSSLRRFE
-1437 ITFTPTKTGKIRP
+1437 ITFTPTKTGRIRP

-1463 TGGFMLVRGNK
+1463 SGGFMLVRGNK

-1494 GAFTV
+1494 EAFTV
-1499 EQLNAIAEEQR
+1499 EQLNALAERARIAEAELQS
-1510 LMKANLEAAAS
+1510 KATLDTVNDWVKA
-1521 LQEVQDKAKELL
+1521 LQDEIKAREG
-1533 DQIKKIEDGQKV
+1533 GQKL
-1545 SEQTMISNA
+1545 SEQKLIDFSNRMIA
-1554 NRVVQIL
+1554 VQQTIGEMQIRTDFVN
-1561 AKLENVQL
+1561 KF
-1569 VTEAITQYMSYSND
+1569 MSQSED
-1583 GLVIKMK
+1583 GLVIGQK
-1590 DGTSSVRVTTDRI
+1590 DGTSSVRVDNDRI
-1603 AFYSGG
+1603 SFYSSGKEVAYIAQSVLVIDSG
-1609 TETAFISQGYLQIE
+1609 IFTTKLQI
-1623 SGVFTLRLRI
+1623 GRYRI
-1633 GSFLFEESSKG
+1633 EQYELNADINVVRYVG
-1644 RLQIK
+1644 
-1649 KIRGIGG
+1649 

>member
-17 LLLDNEKQGT
+17 LLLDNDKQGA
-27 LNYFD
+27 LNYYD
-32 DTWTRQLTTG
+32 DLWTRQLTTG
-42 SSVFEFSVYKKTL
+42 SSAFEFSVYKKTL
-55 EGDNPL
+55 LGDNPL
-61 NHKYQVLNDQ
+61 NHKYHALNDQ
-71 AFVSFVHKDKVQLF
+71 AFVSFVHKGKVQLF
-85 NIMQIEETET
+85 NIMQVEETET
-95 TVRCYCE
+95 KIHCYCE
-102 NLNLELLNEYCNPYK
+102 NLNLELLNEYCNAYK

-128 VAFDILNWGAL
+128 VQFDILNWGAL

-145 VNDKKLTLEWTGQD
+145 VKDKKLTLEWTGQD

-166 SIANNFDAEI
+166 SIANNFDAEV

-191 IVNVYKEYEEGKS
+191 IVNVYKEYEEGVS
-204 YGVGRDKT
+204 YGVGRDRS
-212 DVILRY
+212 DIVLRY
-218 QKNISGIRKTVDK
+218 QKNVTGITKKLDK

-305 TQLYLESYWGDS
+305 TQLYLESFWGDS
-317 TVGRRDNNWAG
+317 TVGKRDNNWAG
-328 MTGGAQTRPSGV
+328 MSGGAQTRPSGV

-389 YTKGLFTAGGAKYN
+389 YTKGLFRAGGAKYD
-403 YAEAKYQS
+403 YAAAGYQS

-424 KVTGNILDTIDK
+424 KVTGNILNTIDK

-449 VARRATKTIQALNE
+449 VARRATKTMQALNE

-495 SIGGIRGRIGGGMAA
+495 SVGGIRGRIGGGMAA

-522 GWKLERSPNAS
+522 GWKLDRSPNAG
-533 NLQAGGIYSVK
+533 NLQAGGIYNVK

-552 TGQWGH
+552 TTQWGH

-564 VSSTRVTVLE
+564 VSKTRVTVLE
-574 QNFAGRM
+574 QNYAGRM
-581 YVVENSYEINA
+581 YVMENSYEINA

-615 TTQQVSGGTQ
+615 TTQQVTGGTQ

-631 VQEAQTESYEEEQI
+631 VQEAQTETYEEEQI

-706 DVLMSTALKDLKA
+706 EVLMSTGLKDLKA

-730 GYVDLEIGDVVRI
+730 GYVDLELGDVVRI
-743 QDDGYQPPLI
+743 QDDGYEPPLI
-753 LSARVVEQ
+753 LTARVIEQ
-761 VLSKDNPNSNKTKF
+761 EISITNPSSNKTKF

-798 ESIPYEIKLATSN
+798 ESIPYDIQLATSN

-817 GTGESVLTPSLQ
+817 GVGESVLTPNLQ
-829 KNGKDYEAVYFYK
+829 KNGKDYDAIYFYK
-842 NGDSLIDIGP
+842 NGDSLIEIGP
-852 SLIVKASDFNHVLNV
+852 SLTVKASDFNHVLNI
-867 TVEAYINEELV
+867 TVEAYVNEELV
-878 ATAQVSFTDTE
+878 ASTQISFTDTE
-889 DGTDGVGIKSTSVVY
+889 DG
-904 GLSNS
+904 
-909 ADTQPI
+909 
-915 LWTGTIPVAGEGQY
+915 
-929 LWTRKIT
+929 
-936 DYTDDAKED
+936 
-945 TIEYTYSFQGKTGV
+945 
-959 AGTSIKVSKIEYQ
+959 
-972 VGASGTVTPSGAWL
+972 
-986 TTIPSVPD
+986 
-994 GQFLWS
+994 
-1000 KTTMSDNSV
+1000 
-1009 IYGIS
+1009 
-1014 KQGATGPKGDKGA
+1014 
-1027 DGVAGKDGVGV
+1027 
-1038 KTTTITYG
+1038 
-1046 ISANE
+1046 
-1051 TTQPTNWTTS
+1051 
-1061 VPALVKGQY
+1061 
-1070 LWTKT
+1070 
-1075 VWAYTDSTSETGYVK
+1075 
-1090 TYIAKDGNN
+1090 
-1099 GSDGIAGKDGVGIK
+1099 
-1113 TTTIT
+1113 
-1118 YKASTSGTVT
+1118 
-1128 PNGTWTSAI
+1128 
-1137 PSVPSGQFLWTKT
+1137 
-1150 VWTYTDNTNETGYS
+1150 
-1164 VAKMGEKGDKG
+1164 EKGD
-1175 DAGPQG
+1175 D
-1181 PTGATGLQG
+1181 GATSW
-1190 PKGDQGVIGPTG
+1190 T
-1202 ADGKPSYT
+1202 AWANSEDGK
-1210 HIAYATNSTGTT
+1210 
-1222 GFSVSDNVGK
+1222 
-1232 TYIGMYVD
+1232 
-1240 NLATDST
+1240 
-1247 DPKKYKWNLI
+1247 
-1257 KGADGAQGIAGPAG
+1257 
-1271 KDGKTP
+1271 
-1277 YWHTAY
+1277 
-1283 ANSADGTVDFSVSD
+1283 VDFSITESK
-1297 SANKRYI
+1297 NRRFI
-1304 GQYTDYDAIDSND
+1304 GTYTGIEQSTNYLDY
-1317 PKKYRWTDMIGTVVV
+1317 KWTDMVGTVVV
-1332 GTNNLING
+1332 GTNNLIDG
-1340 TKSFSGE
+1340 TKSFVGT

-1356 DENISNY
+1356 DENLSNY
-1363 PFTFKKWISA
+1363 PFTLKKWISG
-1373 QKVSHAKDIMVEQGV
+1373 QKVSHAKDIMVKQGV

-1414 FITSDTPREAI
+1414 FITSDTPRETI
-1425 IKNVDSNVRRFE
+1425 IKNVDSSLRRFE

-1463 TGGFMLVRGNK
+1463 SGGFMLVRGNK

>member
-145 VNDKKLTLEWTGQD
+145 VKDKKLTLEWTGQD

-204 YGVGRDKT
+204 YGVGRDRSDT
-212 DVILRY
+212 VLRY
-218 QKNISGIRKTVDK
+218 QKNIAGITKKLDK

-239 PYGKKTVKGERVI
+239 PYGKKTVKGERVV

-259 VTKTVGSNRTYLGG
+259 VTKTVGSNKTYLGG
-273 DLKYY
+273 DIKYY

-305 TQLYLESYWGDS
+305 TQLYLESFWGDS
-317 TVGRRDNNWAG
+317 TVGRRDNNWSG

-389 YTKGLFTAGGAKYN
+389 YTKGLFRAGGAKYD
-403 YAEAKYQS
+403 YAAAGYQS

-449 VARRATKTIQALNE
+449 VARRATKTMQALNE

-522 GWKLERSPNAS
+522 GWKVDKSPNAR
-533 NLQAGGIYSVK
+533 NLKAGGIYNVR
-544 ANFGAPFY
+544 ANRGAPFY
-552 TGQWGH
+552 TTGWGH

-564 VSSTRVTVLE
+564 VSKTRVTVLE
-574 QNFAGRM
+574 QNFVGRM
-581 YVVENSYEINA
+581 YVVENSYDINS
-592 FARGLQTV
+592 FASGLQTV

-615 TTQQVSGGTQ
+615 TTQQITGGTQ

-631 VQEAQTESYEEEQI
+631 VQEAQTETYEEEQI

-706 DVLMSTALKDLKA
+706 DVLISTALKDLKA
-719 HAYPAITYEVD
+719 HAYPAVTYEVD
-730 GYVDLEIGDVVRI
+730 GYVDLELGDVVRI
-743 QDDGYQPPLI
+743 QDDGYEPPLI
-753 LSARVVEQ
+753 LTARVIEQ
-761 VLSKDNPNSNKTKF
+761 EISITNPSSNKTKF

-798 ESIPYEIKLATSN
+798 ESIPYDIQLATSN

-817 GTGESVLTPSLQ
+817 GVGESVLTPNLQ
-829 KNGKDYEAVYFYK
+829 KNGKDYDAIYFYK
-842 NGDSLIDIGP
+842 NGDSLIEVGP
-852 SLIVKASDFNHVLNV
+852 SLTVKASDFSHVLNIS
-867 TVEAYINEELV
+867 VEAYVNEELV
-878 ATAQVSFTDTE
+878 ASTQISFTDTE
-889 DGTDGVGIKSTSVVY
+889 DG
-904 GLSNS
+904 
-909 ADTQPI
+909 
-915 LWTGTIPVAGEGQY
+915 
-929 LWTRKIT
+929 
-936 DYTDDAKED
+936 
-945 TIEYTYSFQGKTGV
+945 
-959 AGTSIKVSKIEYQ
+959 
-972 VGASGTVTPSGAWL
+972 
-986 TTIPSVPD
+986 
-994 GQFLWS
+994 
-1000 KTTMSDNSV
+1000 
-1009 IYGIS
+1009 
-1014 KQGATGPKGDKGA
+1014 
-1027 DGVAGKDGVGV
+1027 
-1038 KTTTITYG
+1038 
-1046 ISANE
+1046 
-1051 TTQPTNWTTS
+1051 
-1061 VPALVKGQY
+1061 
-1070 LWTKT
+1070 
-1075 VWAYTDSTSETGYVK
+1075 
-1090 TYIAKDGNN
+1090 
-1099 GSDGIAGKDGVGIK
+1099 
-1113 TTTIT
+1113 
-1118 YKASTSGTVT
+1118 
-1128 PNGTWTSAI
+1128 
-1137 PSVPSGQFLWTKT
+1137 
-1150 VWTYTDNTNETGYS
+1150 
-1164 VAKMGEKGDKG
+1164 EKGD
-1175 DAGPQG
+1175 
-1181 PTGATGLQG
+1181 
-1190 PKGDQGVIGPTG
+1190 
-1202 ADGKPSYT
+1202 DGKSSW
-1210 HIAYATNSTGTT
+1210 IAWANSE
-1222 GFSVSDNVGK
+1222 
-1232 TYIGMYVD
+1232 
-1240 NLATDST
+1240 
-1247 DPKKYKWNLI
+1247 
-1257 KGADGAQGIAGPAG
+1257 
-1271 KDGKTP
+1271 DGK
-1277 YWHTAY
+1277 
-1283 ANSADGTVDFSVSD
+1283 VDFSITESK
-1297 SANKRYI
+1297 NRRFI
-1304 GQYTDYDAIDSND
+1304 GTYTGIEQSTNYLDY
-1317 PKKYRWTDMIGTVVV
+1317 KWTDMVGTVVV
-1332 GTNNLING
+1332 GTNNLIDG
-1340 TKSFSGE
+1340 TKSFVGT

-1356 DENISNY
+1356 DENLSNY
-1363 PFTFKKWISA
+1363 PFTLKKWISG
-1373 QKVSHAKDIMVEQGV
+1373 QKVSHAKDIMVKQGV

-1414 FITSDTPREAI
+1414 FITSDTPRETI
-1425 IKNVDSNVRRFE
+1425 IKNVDSSLRRFE
-1437 ITFTPTKTGKIRP
+1437 ITFTPTKTGRIRP

-1463 TGGFMLVRGNK
+1463 SGGFMLVRGNK

-1494 GAFTV
+1494 EAFTV
-1499 EQLNAIAEEQR
+1499 EQLNALAERARIAEAELQS
-1510 LMKANLEAAAS
+1510 KATLDTVNDWVKA
-1521 LQEVQDKAKELL
+1521 LQDEIKAREG
-1533 DQIKKIEDGQKV
+1533 GQKL
-1545 SEQTMISNA
+1545 SEQKLIDFSNRMIA
-1554 NRVVQIL
+1554 VQQTIGEMQIRTDFVN
-1561 AKLENVQL
+1561 KF
-1569 VTEAITQYMSYSND
+1569 MSQSED
-1583 GLVIKMK
+1583 GLVIGQK
-1590 DGTSSVRVTTDRI
+1590 DGTSSVRVDNDRI
-1603 AFYSGG
+1603 SFYSSGKEVAYIAQSVLVIDSG
-1609 TETAFISQGYLQIE
+1609 IFTTKLQI
-1623 SGVFTLRLRI
+1623 GRYRI
-1633 GSFLFEESSKG
+1633 EQYELNADINVVRYVG
-1644 RLQIK
+1644 
-1649 KIRGIGG
+1649 

>member
-17 LLLDNEKQGT
+17 LLLDNDKQGA
-27 LNYFD
+27 LNYYD
-32 DTWTRQLTTG
+32 DLWTRQLTTG
-42 SSVFEFSVYKKTL
+42 SSAFEFSVYKKTL
-55 EGDNPL
+55 LGDNPL
-61 NHKYQVLNDQ
+61 NHKYHALNDQ
-71 AFVSFVHKDKVQLF
+71 AFVSFVHKGKVQLF
-85 NIMQIEETET
+85 NIMQVEETET
-95 TVRCYCE
+95 KIHCYCE

-145 VNDKKLTLEWTGQD
+145 VKDKKLTLEWTGQD

-176 EFETQLHNNHTFKAF
+176 EFETQLHNNYTFKAF
-191 IVNVYKEYEEGKS
+191 IINIYKEYEEGKS
-204 YGVGRDKT
+204 YGVGRDRSDT
-212 DVILRY
+212 VLRY
-218 QKNISGIRKTVDK
+218 QKNIAGITKKLDK

-239 PYGKKTVKGERVI
+239 PYGKKTVKGERVV

-259 VTKTVGSNRTYLGG
+259 VTKTVGSNKTYLGG
-273 DLKYY
+273 DIKYY

-305 TQLYLESYWGDS
+305 TQLYLESFWGDS
-317 TVGRRDNNWAG
+317 TVGKRDNNWAG
-328 MTGGAQTRPSGV
+328 MSGGAQTRPSGV

-389 YTKGLFTAGGAKYN
+389 YTKGLFRAGGAKYD
-403 YAEAKYQS
+403 YAAAGYQS

-424 KVTGNILDTIDK
+424 KVTGNILNTIDK

-449 VARRATKTIQALNE
+449 VARRATKTMQALNE

-495 SIGGIRGRIGGGMAA
+495 SVGGIRGRIGGGMAA

-522 GWKLERSPNAS
+522 GWKLDRSPNAG
-533 NLQAGGIYSVK
+533 NLQAGGIYNVK

-552 TGQWGH
+552 TTQWGH

-564 VSSTRVTVLE
+564 VSKTRVTVLE
-574 QNFAGRM
+574 QNYAGRM
-581 YVVENSYEINA
+581 YVMENSYEINA

-608 GMSVNGA
+608 GMAVNGA

-706 DVLMSTALKDLKA
+706 DVLISTALKDLKA

-730 GYVDLEIGDVVRI
+730 GYVDLELGDVVRI
-743 QDDGYQPPLI
+743 QDDGYEPPLI
-753 LSARVVEQ
+753 LTARVVEQ
-761 VLSKDNPNSNKTKF
+761 EISITNPSSNKTKF

-852 SLIVKASDFNHVLNV
+852 SLIVKASDFNHVLNI
-867 TVEAYINEELV
+867 TVEAYLNEELV
-878 ATAQVSFTDTE
+878 ASTQISFTDTE
-889 DGTDGVGIKSTSVVY
+889 DG
-904 GLSNS
+904 
-909 ADTQPI
+909 
-915 LWTGTIPVAGEGQY
+915 
-929 LWTRKIT
+929 
-936 DYTDDAKED
+936 
-945 TIEYTYSFQGKTGV
+945 
-959 AGTSIKVSKIEYQ
+959 
-972 VGASGTVTPSGAWL
+972 
-986 TTIPSVPD
+986 
-994 GQFLWS
+994 
-1000 KTTMSDNSV
+1000 
-1009 IYGIS
+1009 
-1014 KQGATGPKGDKGA
+1014 
-1027 DGVAGKDGVGV
+1027 
-1038 KTTTITYG
+1038 
-1046 ISANE
+1046 
-1051 TTQPTNWTTS
+1051 
-1061 VPALVKGQY
+1061 
-1070 LWTKT
+1070 
-1075 VWAYTDSTSETGYVK
+1075 
-1090 TYIAKDGNN
+1090 
-1099 GSDGIAGKDGVGIK
+1099 
-1113 TTTIT
+1113 
-1118 YKASTSGTVT
+1118 
-1128 PNGTWTSAI
+1128 
-1137 PSVPSGQFLWTKT
+1137 
-1150 VWTYTDNTNETGYS
+1150 
-1164 VAKMGEKGDKG
+1164 EKGD
-1175 DAGPQG
+1175 
-1181 PTGATGLQG
+1181 
-1190 PKGDQGVIGPTG
+1190 
-1202 ADGKPSYT
+1202 DGKSSWT
-1210 HIAYATNSTGTT
+1210 AWANSE
-1222 GFSVSDNVGK
+1222 
-1232 TYIGMYVD
+1232 
-1240 NLATDST
+1240 
-1247 DPKKYKWNLI
+1247 
-1257 KGADGAQGIAGPAG
+1257 
-1271 KDGKTP
+1271 DGK
-1277 YWHTAY
+1277 
-1283 ANSADGTVDFSVSD
+1283 VDFSITESK
-1297 SANKRYI
+1297 NRRFI
-1304 GQYTDYDAIDSND
+1304 GTYTGIEQSTNYLDY
-1317 PKKYRWTDMIGTVVV
+1317 KWTDMVGTVVV
-1332 GTNNLING
+1332 GTNNLIDG
-1340 TKSFSGE
+1340 TKSFVGT

-1356 DENISNY
+1356 DENLSNY
-1363 PFTFKKWISA
+1363 PFTLKKWISG

-1388 TYTFSAYVK
+1388 TYTFSAYIK
-1397 REVAGNLY
+1397 REQAGNLY
-1405 FYLYDIADG
+1405 FYLYDETDG
-1414 FITSDTPREAI
+1414 FITSDTQRETI
-1425 IKNVDSNVRRFE
+1425 IKNVDSSLRRFE
-1437 ITFTPTKTGKIRP
+1437 ITFTPTKTGRIRP

-1499 EQLNAIAEEQR
+1499 EQLNALAERARIAETELQA
-1510 LMKANLEAAAS
+1510 KATLETVNEWVQA
-1521 LQEVQDKAKELL
+1521 LQDEIKAR
-1533 DQIKKIEDGQKV
+1533 QDGQKI
-1545 SEQTMISNA
+1545 SEQKLIEASNRMIA
-1554 NRVVQIL
+1554 VQQNIGEMQIRTDFVN
-1561 AKLENVQL
+1561 KF
-1569 VTEAITQYMSYSND
+1569 MSQSED
-1583 GLVIKMK
+1583 GLVIGQK
-1590 DGTSSVRVTTDRI
+1590 DGTSSVRVDNDRI
-1603 AFYSGG
+1603 SFYSSGKEVAYIAQSVLVIDSG
-1609 TETAFISQGYLQIE
+1609 IFTTKLQI
-1623 SGVFTLRLRI
+1623 GRYRI
-1633 GSFLFEESSKG
+1633 EQYELNADINVVRYVG
-1644 RLQIK
+1644 
-1649 KIRGIGG
+1649 

>member
-71 AFVSFVHKDKVQLF
+71 AFVSFVHKGKVQLF

-145 VNDKKLTLEWTGQD
+145 VKDKRITLEWTGQD

-166 SIANNFDAEI
+166 SIANNFDAEV

-191 IVNVYKEYEEGKS
+191 IINIYKEYEEGKS
-204 YGVGRDKT
+204 YGVGRDRSDT
-212 DVILRY
+212 VLRY
-218 QKNISGIRKTVDK
+218 QKNIAGITKKLDK

-305 TQLYLESYWGDS
+305 CQLYLESFWGDS
-317 TVGRRDNNWAG
+317 TVGKRDNNWSG
-328 MTGGAQTRPSGV
+328 MSGGAQTRPSGV

-382 GKKNIAD
+382 GKKNLAD
-389 YTKGLFTAGGAKYN
+389 YTKGLFRAGGAKYD
-403 YAEAKYQS
+403 YAAAGYQS

-424 KVTGNILDTIDK
+424 KVTGNILNTIDK

-449 VARRATKTIQALNE
+449 VARRATKTMQALNE

-522 GWKLERSPNAS
+522 GWKLDRSPNAG
-533 NLQAGGIYSVK
+533 NLQAGGIYNVK

-552 TGQWGH
+552 TTQWGH

-564 VSSTRVTVLE
+564 VSKTRVTVLE
-574 QNFAGRM
+574 QNYAGRM
-581 YVVENSYEINA
+581 YVMENSYEINA

-706 DVLMSTALKDLKA
+706 DVLISTALKDLKA
-719 HAYPAITYEVD
+719 HAYPAVTYEVD
-730 GYVDLEIGDVVRI
+730 GYVDLELGDVVRI
-743 QDDGYQPPLI
+743 QDDGYEPPLI
-753 LSARVVEQ
+753 LTARVTEQ
-761 VLSKDNPNSNKTKF
+761 EISSTNPNSNKTKF

-798 ESIPYEIKLATSN
+798 ESIPYEIQLATSN

-817 GTGESVLTPSLQ
+817 GVGESVLTPSLQ

-842 NGDSLIDIGP
+842 NGDSLIEIGP
-852 SLIVKASDFNHVLNV
+852 SLTVKASDFNHVLNV
-867 TVEAYINEELV
+867 TVEAYLNEELV
-878 ATAQVSFTDTE
+878 ASTQISFTDTE
-889 DGTDGVGIKSTSVVY
+889 DG
-904 GLSNS
+904 
-909 ADTQPI
+909 
-915 LWTGTIPVAGEGQY
+915 
-929 LWTRKIT
+929 
-936 DYTDDAKED
+936 
-945 TIEYTYSFQGKTGV
+945 
-959 AGTSIKVSKIEYQ
+959 
-972 VGASGTVTPSGAWL
+972 
-986 TTIPSVPD
+986 
-994 GQFLWS
+994 
-1000 KTTMSDNSV
+1000 
-1009 IYGIS
+1009 
-1014 KQGATGPKGDKGA
+1014 
-1027 DGVAGKDGVGV
+1027 
-1038 KTTTITYG
+1038 
-1046 ISANE
+1046 
-1051 TTQPTNWTTS
+1051 
-1061 VPALVKGQY
+1061 
-1070 LWTKT
+1070 
-1075 VWAYTDSTSETGYVK
+1075 
-1090 TYIAKDGNN
+1090 
-1099 GSDGIAGKDGVGIK
+1099 
-1113 TTTIT
+1113 
-1118 YKASTSGTVT
+1118 
-1128 PNGTWTSAI
+1128 
-1137 PSVPSGQFLWTKT
+1137 
-1150 VWTYTDNTNETGYS
+1150 
-1164 VAKMGEKGDKG
+1164 EKGD
-1175 DAGPQG
+1175 
-1181 PTGATGLQG
+1181 
-1190 PKGDQGVIGPTG
+1190 
-1202 ADGKPSYT
+1202 DGKSSWT
-1210 HIAYATNSTGTT
+1210 AWANSE
-1222 GFSVSDNVGK
+1222 
-1232 TYIGMYVD
+1232 
-1240 NLATDST
+1240 
-1247 DPKKYKWNLI
+1247 
-1257 KGADGAQGIAGPAG
+1257 
-1271 KDGKTP
+1271 DGK
-1277 YWHTAY
+1277 
-1283 ANSADGTVDFSVSD
+1283 VDFSITESK
-1297 SANKRYI
+1297 NRRFI
-1304 GQYTDYDAIDSND
+1304 GTYTGIEQSTNYLDY
-1317 PKKYRWTDMIGTVVV
+1317 KWTDMVGTVVV
-1332 GTNNLING
+1332 GTNNLIDG
-1340 TKSFSGE
+1340 TKSFVGT

-1356 DENISNY
+1356 DENLSNY
-1363 PFTFKKWISA
+1363 PFTLKKWTSG
-1373 QKVSHAKDIMVEQGV
+1373 QKVSHTKDIMVEQGV

-1405 FYLYDIADG
+1405 FYLYDIEDG
-1414 FITSDTPREAI
+1414 FITSDTQRETI
-1425 IKNVDSNVRRFE
+1425 IKNVDSSLRRFE
-1437 ITFTPTKTGKIRP
+1437 ITFTPTKAGKIRP
-1450 RFAMVSSEQGSFS
+1450 RFAMIASEQGSFS
-1463 TGGFMLVRGNK
+1463 SGGFMLVRGNK

-1481 EADKASNLDSKAD
+1481 EADKASDLDAKAD

-1499 EQLNAIAEEQR
+1499 EQLNALAERARIAEAELQS
-1510 LMKANLEAAAS
+1510 KATLDTVNDWVKA
-1521 LQEVQDKAKELL
+1521 LQDEIKAREG
-1533 DQIKKIEDGQKV
+1533 GQKL
-1545 SEQTMISNA
+1545 SEQKLIDFSNRMIA
-1554 NRVVQIL
+1554 VQQTIG
-1561 AKLENVQL
+1561 EMQIRTDF
-1569 VTEAITQYMSYSND
+1569 VTKFMSQSED
-1583 GLVIKMK
+1583 GLVIGQK
-1590 DGTSSVRVTTDRI
+1590 DGTSSVRVDNDRI
-1603 AFYSGG
+1603 SFYSSGKEVAYIAQSVLVIDSG
-1609 TETAFISQGYLQIE
+1609 IFTTKLQI
-1623 SGVFTLRLRI
+1623 GRYRI
-1633 GSFLFEESSKG
+1633 EQYELNPDINVVRYVG
-1644 RLQIK
+1644 
-1649 KIRGIGG
+1649 

>member
-145 VNDKKLTLEWTGQD
+145 VKDKKLTLEWTGQD

-176 EFETQLHNNHTFKAF
+176 EFETQLHNNYTFKAF
-191 IVNVYKEYEEGKS
+191 IINIYKEYEEGKS
-204 YGVGRDKT
+204 YGVGRDRSDT
-212 DVILRY
+212 VLRY
-218 QKNISGIRKTVDK
+218 QKNIAGITKKLDK

-239 PYGKKTVKGERVI
+239 PYGKKTVKGERVV

-259 VTKTVGSNRTYLGG
+259 VTKTVGSNKTYLGG
-273 DLKYY
+273 DIKYY

-305 TQLYLESYWGDS
+305 TQLYLESFWGDS
-317 TVGRRDNNWAG
+317 TVGKRDNNWAG
-328 MTGGAQTRPSGV
+328 MSGGAQTRPSGV

-389 YTKGLFTAGGAKYN
+389 YTKGLFRAGGAKYD
-403 YAEAKYQS
+403 YAAAGYQS

-449 VARRATKTIQALNE
+449 VARRATKTMQALNE

-510 ALIGTDYNWGAY
+510 ALIGTDYNWGSY
-522 GWKLERSPNAS
+522 GWKVDKSPNAG
-533 NLQAGGIYSVK
+533 NLKAGGIYNVR
-544 ANFGAPFY
+544 ANRGAPFY
-552 TGQWGH
+552 TTGWGH

-564 VSSTRVTVLE
+564 VSKTRVTVLE
-574 QNFAGRM
+574 QNFVGRM
-581 YVVENSYEINA
+581 YVVENSYDINS
-592 FARGLQTV
+592 FASGLQTV

-615 TTQQVSGGTQ
+615 TTQQITGGTQ

-631 VQEAQTESYEEEQI
+631 VQEAQTETYEEEQI

-706 DVLMSTALKDLKA
+706 DVLISTALKDLKA

-730 GYVDLEIGDVVRI
+730 GYVDLELGDVVRI
-743 QDDGYQPPLI
+743 QDDGYEPPLI
-753 LSARVVEQ
+753 LTARVTEQ
-761 VLSKDNPNSNKTKF
+761 EISSTNPNSNKTKF

-798 ESIPYEIKLATSN
+798 ESIPYDIQLATSN

-817 GTGESVLTPSLQ
+817 GVGESVLTPNLQ
-829 KNGKDYEAVYFYK
+829 KNGKDYDAIYFYK
-842 NGDSLIDIGP
+842 NGDSLIEIGP
-852 SLIVKASDFNHVLNV
+852 SLTVKASDFNHVLNI
-867 TVEAYINEELV
+867 TVEAYVNEELV
-878 ATAQVSFTDTE
+878 ASTQISFTDTE
-889 DGTDGVGIKSTSVVY
+889 DGTDG
-904 GLSNS
+904 
-909 ADTQPI
+909 
-915 LWTGTIPVAGEGQY
+915 
-929 LWTRKIT
+929 
-936 DYTDDAKED
+936 
-945 TIEYTYSFQGKTGV
+945 
-959 AGTSIKVSKIEYQ
+959 
-972 VGASGTVTPSGAWL
+972 
-986 TTIPSVPD
+986 
-994 GQFLWS
+994 
-1000 KTTMSDNSV
+1000 
-1009 IYGIS
+1009 
-1014 KQGATGPKGDKGA
+1014 
-1027 DGVAGKDGVGV
+1027 KDGL
-1038 KTTTITYG
+1038 
-1046 ISANE
+1046 
-1051 TTQPTNWTTS
+1051 P
-1061 VPALVKGQY
+1061 
-1070 LWTKT
+1070 
-1075 VWAYTDSTSETGYVK
+1075 
-1090 TYIAKDGNN
+1090 
-1099 GSDGIAGKDGVGIK
+1099 
-1113 TTTIT
+1113 
-1118 YKASTSGTVT
+1118 
-1128 PNGTWTSAI
+1128 
-1137 PSVPSGQFLWTKT
+1137 
-1150 VWTYTDNTNETGYS
+1150 
-1164 VAKMGEKGDKG
+1164 
-1175 DAGPQG
+1175 GPQG
-1181 PTGATGLQG
+1181 PPGIDGLQG
-1190 PKGDQGVIGPTG
+1190 PKGEQGIPGPAG
-1202 ADGKPSYT
+1202 ADGKATYT
-1210 HIAYATNSTGTT
+1210 HIAYALDETGTT
-1222 GFSVSDNVGK
+1222 GFSVSDNTGK

-1240 NLATDST
+1240 DNIIDSN

-1257 KGADGAQGIAGPAG
+1257 KGADGARGIQGPAG
-1271 KDGKTP
+1271 ADGKTP
-1277 YWHTAY
+1277 YWHVAY
-1283 ANSADGTVDFSVSD
+1283 ANSSDGKTDFSVTD
-1297 SANKRYI
+1297 SLNKRYI
-1304 GQYTDYDAIDSND
+1304 GQYTDYIAIDSSD
-1317 PKKYRWTDMIGTVVV
+1317 PTKYRWTDMVGTVVV
-1332 GTNNLING
+1332 GTNNLIDG
-1340 TKSFSGE
+1340 TKSFVGS

-1363 PFTFKKWISA
+1363 PFTFKKWISG
-1373 QKVSHAKDIMVEQGV
+1373 QKVSHAKDIIVEQGV

-1414 FITSDTPREAI
+1414 FITSDTPRETI

-1481 EADKASNLDSKAD
+1481 EVDKASNLDSKAD

-1499 EQLNAIAEEQR
+1499 EQLNALAERARIAETELQA
-1510 LMKANLEAAAS
+1510 KATLETVNEWVQA
-1521 LQEVQDKAKELL
+1521 LQDEIKAR
-1533 DQIKKIEDGQKV
+1533 QDGQKI
-1545 SEQTMISNA
+1545 SEQKLIEASNRMIAIQQN
-1554 NRVVQIL
+1554 VGEMQIRTDFVN
-1561 AKLENVQL
+1561 KF
-1569 VTEAITQYMSYSND
+1569 MSQSED
-1583 GLVIKMK
+1583 GLVIGQK
-1590 DGTSSVRVTTDRI
+1590 DGTSSVRVDNDRI
-1603 AFYSGG
+1603 SFYSSGKEVAYIAQSVLVIDSG
-1609 TETAFISQGYLQIE
+1609 IFTTKLQI
-1623 SGVFTLRLRI
+1623 GRYRI
-1633 GSFLFEESSKG
+1633 EQYELNADINVVRYVG
-1644 RLQIK
+1644 
-1649 KIRGIGG
+1649 

>member
-17 LLLDNEKQGT
+17 LLLDNEKQGA
-27 LNYFD
+27 LNYYD
-32 DTWTRQLTTG
+32 DLWTRQLTTG
-42 SSVFEFSVYKKTL
+42 SSAFEFSVYKKTL
-55 EGDNPL
+55 LGDNPL
-61 NHKYQVLNDQ
+61 NHKYHALNDQ
-71 AFVSFVHKDKVQLF
+71 AFVSFVHKGKVQLF
-85 NIMQIEETET
+85 NIMQVEETET
-95 TVRCYCE
+95 TIRCLCE

-145 VNDKKLTLEWTGQD
+145 VKDKKLTLEWTGQD

-204 YGVGRDKT
+204 YGVGRDRSDT
-212 DVILRY
+212 VLRY
-218 QKNISGIRKTVDK
+218 QKNIAGITKKLDK

-239 PYGKKTVKGERVI
+239 PYGKKTVKGERVV

-259 VTKTVGSNRTYLGG
+259 VTKTVGSNKTYLGG
-273 DLKYY
+273 DIKYY

-305 TQLYLESYWGDS
+305 TQLYLESFWGDS
-317 TVGRRDNNWAG
+317 TVGKRDNNWAG
-328 MTGGAQTRPSGV
+328 MSGGAQTRPSGV

-389 YTKGLFTAGGAKYN
+389 YTKGLFRAGGAKYD
-403 YAEAKYQS
+403 YAAAGYQS

-424 KVTGNILDTIDK
+424 KVTGNILNTIDK

-449 VARRATKTIQALNE
+449 VARRATKTMQALNE

-522 GWKLERSPNAS
+522 GWKLDRSPNAG
-533 NLQAGGIYSVK
+533 NLQAGGIYNVK

-552 TGQWGH
+552 TTQWGH

-564 VSSTRVTVLE
+564 VSKTRVTVLE
-574 QNFAGRM
+574 QNFVGRM
-581 YVVENSYEINA
+581 YVVENSYDINS
-592 FARGLQTV
+592 FASGLQTV

-706 DVLMSTALKDLKA
+706 EVLMSTGLKDLKA

-730 GYVDLEIGDVVRI
+730 GYVDLELGDVVRI
-743 QDDGYQPPLI
+743 QDDGYEPPLI
-753 LSARVVEQ
+753 LTARVVEQ
-761 VLSKDNPNSNKTKF
+761 EISITNPSSNKTKF

-852 SLIVKASDFNHVLNV
+852 SLIVKASDFNHVLNI
-867 TVEAYINEELV
+867 TVEAYLNEELV
-878 ATAQVSFTDTE
+878 ASTQISFTDTE
-889 DGTDGVGIKSTSVVY
+889 DG
-904 GLSNS
+904 
-909 ADTQPI
+909 
-915 LWTGTIPVAGEGQY
+915 
-929 LWTRKIT
+929 
-936 DYTDDAKED
+936 
-945 TIEYTYSFQGKTGV
+945 
-959 AGTSIKVSKIEYQ
+959 
-972 VGASGTVTPSGAWL
+972 
-986 TTIPSVPD
+986 
-994 GQFLWS
+994 
-1000 KTTMSDNSV
+1000 
-1009 IYGIS
+1009 
-1014 KQGATGPKGDKGA
+1014 
-1027 DGVAGKDGVGV
+1027 
-1038 KTTTITYG
+1038 
-1046 ISANE
+1046 
-1051 TTQPTNWTTS
+1051 
-1061 VPALVKGQY
+1061 
-1070 LWTKT
+1070 
-1075 VWAYTDSTSETGYVK
+1075 
-1090 TYIAKDGNN
+1090 
-1099 GSDGIAGKDGVGIK
+1099 
-1113 TTTIT
+1113 
-1118 YKASTSGTVT
+1118 
-1128 PNGTWTSAI
+1128 
-1137 PSVPSGQFLWTKT
+1137 
-1150 VWTYTDNTNETGYS
+1150 
-1164 VAKMGEKGDKG
+1164 
-1175 DAGPQG
+1175 
-1181 PTGATGLQG
+1181 
-1190 PKGDQGVIGPTG
+1190 
-1202 ADGKPSYT
+1202 ADGKATYT
-1210 HIAYATNSTGTT
+1210 HIAYALDETGTT
-1222 GFSVSDNVGK
+1222 GFSVSDNTGK

-1240 NLATDST
+1240 DNIIDSN

-1257 KGADGAQGIAGPAG
+1257 KGADGARGIQGPAG
-1271 KDGKTP
+1271 ADGKTP
-1277 YWHTAY
+1277 YWHVAY
-1283 ANSADGTVDFSVSD
+1283 ANSSDGKTDFSVTD
-1297 SANKRYI
+1297 SLNKRYI
-1304 GQYTDYDAIDSND
+1304 GQYTDYIAIDSSD
-1317 PKKYRWTDMIGTVVV
+1317 PTKYRWTDMVGTVVV
-1332 GTNNLING
+1332 GTNNLIDG
-1340 TKSFSGE
+1340 TKSFVGT

-1356 DENISNY
+1356 DENLSNY
-1363 PFTFKKWISA
+1363 PFTLKKWISG
-1373 QKVSHAKDIMVEQGV
+1373 QKVSHAKDIIVEQGV

-1397 REVAGNLY
+1397 REVAGDLY

-1414 FITSDTPREAI
+1414 FITSDTPRETI
-1425 IKNVDSNVRRFE
+1425 IKNVDSSLRRFE

-1463 TGGFMLVRGNK
+1463 SGGFMLVRGNK

-1494 GAFTV
+1494 GGFTV

-1545 SEQTMISNA
+1545 SEQTMVSNA

-1561 AKLENVQL
+1561 AKLDDVQL
-1569 VTEAITQYMSYSND
+1569 VTEAITQYMSYSED

-1603 AFYSGG
+1603 SFYSGG
-1609 TETAFISQGYLQIE
+1609 TETAFISQGFLQID

>member
-1 MVIITLVIH
+1 MLTIH
-10 DSKLHPV
+10 GPDLKPV
-17 LLLDNEKQGT
+17 LFLDNDKQGA
-27 LNYFD
+27 LNYFNHK
-32 DTWTRQLTTG
+32 WYRKQKTG
-42 SSVFEFSVYKKTL
+42 SSVLEFSVYKKDL
-55 EGDNPL
+55 LGDSPL
-61 NHKYQVLNDQ
+61 SHKYHVLNDQ
-71 AFVSFVHKDKVQLF
+71 AFVSFVHKGKVQLL
-85 NIMQIEETET
+85 NIMKIDEDEKQID
-95 TVRCYCE
+95 CYCE
-102 NLNLELLNEYCNPYK
+102 NLNLELLNEYCNAYK

-128 VAFDILNWGAL
+128 VQFDILSWGAL
-139 TIGTNE
+139 TVGTNE
-145 VNDKKLTLEWTGQD
+145 VKDKKLTLEWTSQE

-176 EFETQLHNNHTFKAF
+176 EFETKLNFNHTFKQL
-191 IVNVYKEYEEGKS
+191 IINIYKEYEEGKS

-231 RQIYNAIR
+231 RQIYNVIR
-239 PYGKKTVKGERVI
+239 PYGKKTVRGERVI

-305 TQLYLESYWGDS
+305 TQLYLESFWGDS
-317 TVGRRDNNWAG
+317 TVGRRDNNWSG

-382 GKKNIAD
+382 GKNNLAD
-389 YTKGLFTAGGAKYN
+389 YTKGLFRAGGAKYD
-403 YAEAKYQS
+403 YAAAGYQS

-436 LWQTPVQPITAVN
+436 LWQTPVKPITAVN

-510 ALIGTDYNWGAY
+510 ALIGTDYNWGSY
-522 GWKLERSPNAS
+522 GWKLDRSPNAG
-533 NLQAGGIYSVK
+533 NLQAGGIYNVK

-552 TGQWGH
+552 TTSWGH

-564 VSSTRVTVLE
+564 VSKTRVTVLE
-574 QNFAGRM
+574 QNYAGRM
-581 YVVENSYEINA
+581 YVMENSYEINA

-631 VQEAQTESYEEEQI
+631 VQEAQTETYEEEQI

-706 DVLMSTALKDLKA
+706 DVLISTALKDLKA
-719 HAYPAITYEVD
+719 HAYPAVTYEVD
-730 GYVDLEIGDVVRI
+730 GYVDLELGDVVRI
-743 QDDGYQPPLI
+743 QDDGYEPPLI
-753 LSARVVEQ
+753 LTARVIEQ
-761 VLSKDNPNSNKTKF
+761 EISITNPSSNKTKF

-817 GTGESVLTPSLQ
+817 GVGESVLTPSLQ

-842 NGDSLIDIGP
+842 NGDSLIEIGP
-852 SLIVKASDFNHVLNV
+852 SLTVKASDFSHVLNI
-867 TVEAYINEELV
+867 TVEAYVNEELV
-878 ATAQVSFTDTE
+878 VSTQISFTDTE
-889 DGTDGVGIKSTSVVY
+889 DG
-904 GLSNS
+904 
-909 ADTQPI
+909 
-915 LWTGTIPVAGEGQY
+915 
-929 LWTRKIT
+929 
-936 DYTDDAKED
+936 
-945 TIEYTYSFQGKTGV
+945 
-959 AGTSIKVSKIEYQ
+959 
-972 VGASGTVTPSGAWL
+972 
-986 TTIPSVPD
+986 
-994 GQFLWS
+994 
-1000 KTTMSDNSV
+1000 
-1009 IYGIS
+1009 
-1014 KQGATGPKGDKGA
+1014 
-1027 DGVAGKDGVGV
+1027 
-1038 KTTTITYG
+1038 
-1046 ISANE
+1046 
-1051 TTQPTNWTTS
+1051 
-1061 VPALVKGQY
+1061 
-1070 LWTKT
+1070 
-1075 VWAYTDSTSETGYVK
+1075 
-1090 TYIAKDGNN
+1090 
-1099 GSDGIAGKDGVGIK
+1099 
-1113 TTTIT
+1113 
-1118 YKASTSGTVT
+1118 
-1128 PNGTWTSAI
+1128 
-1137 PSVPSGQFLWTKT
+1137 
-1150 VWTYTDNTNETGYS
+1150 
-1164 VAKMGEKGDKG
+1164 EKGD
-1175 DAGPQG
+1175 
-1181 PTGATGLQG
+1181 
-1190 PKGDQGVIGPTG
+1190 
-1202 ADGKPSYT
+1202 DGKSSWT
-1210 HIAYATNSTGTT
+1210 AWANSE
-1222 GFSVSDNVGK
+1222 
-1232 TYIGMYVD
+1232 
-1240 NLATDST
+1240 
-1247 DPKKYKWNLI
+1247 
-1257 KGADGAQGIAGPAG
+1257 
-1271 KDGKTP
+1271 DGK
-1277 YWHTAY
+1277 
-1283 ANSADGTVDFSVSD
+1283 VDFSITESK
-1297 SANKRYI
+1297 NRRFI
-1304 GQYTDYDAIDSND
+1304 GTYTGIEQSTNYLDY
-1317 PKKYRWTDMIGTVVV
+1317 KWTDMVGTVVV
-1332 GTNNLING
+1332 GTNNLIDG

-1347 DWFTSATLE
+1347 DWLIYATLE
-1356 DENISNY
+1356 DENLSNY
-1363 PFTFKKWISA
+1363 PFTLKKWTSG

-1414 FITSDTPREAI
+1414 FITSDTPRETI

-1450 RFAMVSSEQGSFS
+1450 QFAMVSSEQGSFS

>member
-1 MVIITLVIH
+1 MVVITLVIH
-10 DSKLHPV
+10 DAKLHPV
-17 LLLDNEKQGT
+17 LLLDNDKQGA
-27 LNYFD
+27 LNYYD
-32 DTWTRQLTTG
+32 DLWTRQLTTG
-42 SSVFEFSVYKKTL
+42 SSAFEFSVYKKTL
-55 EGDNPL
+55 LGDNPL
-61 NHKYQVLNDQ
+61 NHKYHALNDQ
-71 AFVSFVHKDKVQLF
+71 AFVSFVHKGKVQLF
-85 NIMQIEETET
+85 NIMQVEETET
-95 TVRCYCE
+95 KIRCLCE
-102 NLNLELLNEYCNPYK
+102 NLNLELLNEYCNAYK

-145 VNDKKLTLEWTGQD
+145 VKDKKLTLEWTGQD

-204 YGVGRDKT
+204 YGVGRDRSDT
-212 DVILRY
+212 VLRY
-218 QKNISGIRKTVDK
+218 QKNIAGITKKLDK

-239 PYGKKTVKGERVI
+239 PYGKKTVKGERVV

-259 VTKTVGSNRTYLGG
+259 VTKTVGSNKTYLGG
-273 DLKYY
+273 DIKYY

-305 TQLYLESYWGDS
+305 TQLYLESFWGDS
-317 TVGRRDNNWAG
+317 TVGKRDNNWAG
-328 MTGGAQTRPSGV
+328 MSGGAQTRPSGV

-389 YTKGLFTAGGAKYN
+389 YTKGLFRAGGAKYD
-403 YAEAKYQS
+403 YAAAGYQS

-424 KVTGNILDTIDK
+424 KVTGNILNTIDK
-436 LWQTPVQPITAVN
+436 LWQTPVKPITAVN
-449 VARRATKTIQALNE
+449 VARRATKTIQAINE
-463 ATRLKGRR
+463 ATKLKGRR

-522 GWKLERSPNAS
+522 GWKVDKSPNAG
-533 NLQAGGIYSVK
+533 NLKAGGIYNVR
-544 ANFGAPFY
+544 ANRGAPFY
-552 TGQWGH
+552 TTGWGH

-564 VSSTRVTVLE
+564 VSKTRVTVLE
-574 QNFAGRM
+574 QNFVGRM
-581 YVVENSYEINA
+581 YVVENSYDINS
-592 FARGLQTV
+592 FASGLQTV

-706 DVLMSTALKDLKA
+706 EVLMSTGLKDLKA

-730 GYVDLEIGDVVRI
+730 GYVDLELGDVVRI
-743 QDDGYQPPLI
+743 QDDGYEPPLI
-753 LSARVVEQ
+753 LTARVVEQ
-761 VLSKDNPNSNKTKF
+761 EISITNPSSNKTKF

-852 SLIVKASDFNHVLNV
+852 SLIVKASDFNHVLNI
-867 TVEAYINEELV
+867 TVEAYLNEELV
-878 ATAQVSFTDTE
+878 ASTQISFTDTE
-889 DGTDGVGIKSTSVVY
+889 DG
-904 GLSNS
+904 
-909 ADTQPI
+909 AD
-915 LWTGTIPVAGEGQY
+915 
-929 LWTRKIT
+929 
-936 DYTDDAKED
+936 
-945 TIEYTYSFQGKTGV
+945 
-959 AGTSIKVSKIEYQ
+959 
-972 VGASGTVTPSGAWL
+972 
-986 TTIPSVPD
+986 
-994 GQFLWS
+994 
-1000 KTTMSDNSV
+1000 
-1009 IYGIS
+1009 
-1014 KQGATGPKGDKGA
+1014 
-1027 DGVAGKDGVGV
+1027 GKDG
-1038 KTTTITYG
+1038 
-1046 ISANE
+1046 A
-1051 TTQPTNWTTS
+1051 P
-1061 VPALVKGQY
+1061 
-1070 LWTKT
+1070 
-1075 VWAYTDSTSETGYVK
+1075 
-1090 TYIAKDGNN
+1090 
-1099 GSDGIAGKDGVGIK
+1099 
-1113 TTTIT
+1113 
-1118 YKASTSGTVT
+1118 
-1128 PNGTWTSAI
+1128 
-1137 PSVPSGQFLWTKT
+1137 
-1150 VWTYTDNTNETGYS
+1150 
-1164 VAKMGEKGDKG
+1164 
-1175 DAGPQG
+1175 GPQG
-1181 PTGATGLQG
+1181 PPGVNGLQG
-1190 PKGDQGVIGPTG
+1190 PKGDQGIQGPAG
-1202 ADGKPSYT
+1202 ADGKATYT
-1210 HIAYATNSTGTT
+1210 HIAYALDENGST

-1240 NLATDST
+1240 DNIIDSN

-1257 KGADGAQGIAGPAG
+1257 KGADGARGIQGPAG
-1271 KDGKTP
+1271 ADGKTP
-1277 YWHTAY
+1277 YWHVAY
-1283 ANSADGTVDFSVSD
+1283 ANSSDGTVDFSVSD

-1304 GQYTDYDAIDSND
+1304 GQYTDYDAIDSSD
-1317 PKKYRWTDMIGTVVV
+1317 PKKYRWTDMVGTVVV
-1332 GTNNLING
+1332 GTNNLIDG
-1340 TKSFSGE
+1340 TKSFFGT

-1356 DENISNY
+1356 DENLSNC
-1363 PFTFKKWISA
+1363 PFTLKKWISG

-1414 FITSDTPREAI
+1414 FITSDTPRETI
-1425 IKNVDSNVRRFE
+1425 IKNVDSSLRRFE
-1437 ITFTPTKTGKIRP
+1437 ITFTPTKTGRIRP

-1463 TGGFMLVRGNK
+1463 SGGFMLVRGNK

-1494 GAFTV
+1494 QELTQAQILALEERTAIAR
-1499 EQLNAIAEEQR
+1499 ENAIAEAMQNTLSEVETKWKLWYDLNTIDEKQ
-1510 LMKANLEAAAS
+1510 KVANDIAQLFDRTTEFKQLLGEASARFSFINNETLIGEEGVAIG
-1521 LQEVQDKAKELL
+1521 DKGGKAKLFL
-1533 DQIKKIEDGQKV
+1533 
-1545 SEQTMISNA
+1545 
-1554 NRVVQIL
+1554 
-1561 AKLENVQL
+1561 
-1569 VTEAITQYMSYSND
+1569 SND
-1583 GLVIKMK
+1583 SISFVTNGVAQMTLTGDTLTIKNGLFTERIQIGNFVEEVYDRNPLFNVI
-1590 DGTSSVRVTTDRI
+1590 R
-1603 AFYSGG
+1603 A
-1609 TETAFISQGYLQIE
+1609 
-1623 SGVFTLRLRI
+1623 
-1633 GSFLFEESSKG
+1633 
-1644 RLQIK
+1644 
-1649 KIRGIGG
+1649 IRNS